1 MNFKPSTY
9 QQDIL
14 DFFLNNPQ
22 SNMLVNALAGSG
34 KSTTACMLSE
44 YSKTSDLY
52 IAFNASVVEEFKK
65 KIKNPKTKVMTM
77 HSLAYSIM
85 LYNVE
90 QESKDSGE
98 KPKGF
103 GSQRSKRTVSLDN
116 FKPHKILDEEI
127 TKRYGRYIEFA
138 KRVFLKDNYIK
149 LYNLCRLTLT
159 DMSSN
164 KDVSRLIDD
173 HALFLYYGD
182 EGYSAPDISE
192 ITSTLKILDT
202 KSRQQ
207 FETQGVIDFTDMLW
221 ITFNKLKYDNW
232 EVPYWDLYTNIY
244 VDECQDFS
252 NIQLNFLKFIKRPKG
267 RYIFIGDY
275 HQCQPAGTKI
285 SLIDGQTKNIEDL
298 EYGDRIIEYATAR
311 GDFMVSERYGRGP
324 TGLRT
329 DNSFRPAPEKN
340 SGEFKG
346 VSSKGNPKVFYEIID
361 KQRFFTDHLI
371 TIETEDG
378 KKSSYTTNHN
388 CLVKFNREKTKDS
401 VCLYL
406 MERYDGIFRIGIVH
420 TYASQT
426 SLGIKNRA
434 RSEGFDRCW
443 ILNIYD
449 TQKDAWVAEQTY
461 SLKYQ
466 IPQIIFQ
473 LDKISYNENDIEKI
487 YSATGNIRAHA
498 VALLN
503 EFGRD
508 INYPLWT
515 RENLNS
521 HTARDHCFITQA
533 CNIIPNYMDALVFNR
548 KENLKL
554 RKNKNCGHYI
564 GIYSQI
570 TKVEHSYGFFP
581 VYGIT
586 TSVYHT
592 YVADGIATHNSIYN
606 FAGANAQAFNQIPKM
621 FAPVKTFDLPI
632 CYRCA
637 KSHLSRVNR
646 EYGIPI
652 LPCDDA
658 PMGFVKTIDKS
669 KISEYAKAGDMV
681 ISRKNKWVAEVVLD
695 LARNG
700 TPIFIEDKEMVGA
713 IKRQILSSKC
723 TSVGTLE
730 KFLQKVISNYNKKLF
745 EIVSKNAR
753 EGGHEEEHLEAVAEA
768 NSKIDNT
775 SFLLEILEGYLE
787 NHASSDSVSKFS
799 NFIDKLL
806 NTTPSPNC
814 VRLCSI
820 HKAKG
825 LEATNVFV
833 LNEAKINYDFRN
845 SKEQNIQEK
854 NLSYIATTRAKEGL
868 YLVKEPSKTTTTR
881 NTDYL
886 LSDNYL
892 LPDNDVLKKR
902 EQDFKKAIVRE
913 TMSCF

>member
-1 MNFKPSTY
+1 MGFKPSTY

-44 YSKTSDLY
+44 HSKTSDLY

-103 GSQRSKRTVSLDN
+103 GSQRSKRTVNLDN

-138 KRVFLKDNYIK
+138 KRGFLKDNYVN

-173 HALFLYYGD
+173 HVLFLYYGD

-207 FETQGVIDFTDMLW
+207 LETQGIIDFTDMLW

-232 EVPYWDLYTNIY
+232 EVPYWALYTNIY
-244 VDECQDFS
+244 CDEVQDFS
-252 NIQLNFLKFIKRPKG
+252 NIQLNFLKFIKRAKG
-267 RYIFIGDY
+267 RYVFIGDF
-275 HQCQPAGTKI
+275 HQA
-285 SLIDGQTKNIEDL
+285 
-298 EYGDRIIEYATAR
+298 
-311 GDFMVSERYGRGP
+311 
-324 TGLRT
+324 
-329 DNSFRPAPEKN
+329 
-340 SGEFKG
+340 
-346 VSSKGNPKVFYEIID
+346 
-361 KQRFFTDHLI
+361 
-371 TIETEDG
+371 
-378 KKSSYTTNHN
+378 
-388 CLVKFNREKTKDS
+388 
-401 VCLYL
+401 
-406 MERYDGIFRIGIVH
+406 
-420 TYASQT
+420 
-426 SLGIKNRA
+426 
-434 RSEGFDRCW
+434 
-443 ILNIYD
+443 
-449 TQKDAWVAEQTY
+449 
-461 SLKYQ
+461 
-466 IPQIIFQ
+466 
-473 LDKISYNENDIEKI
+473 
-487 YSATGNIRAHA
+487 
-498 VALLN
+498 
-503 EFGRD
+503 
-508 INYPLWT
+508 
-515 RENLNS
+515 
-521 HTARDHCFITQA
+521 
-533 CNIIPNYMDALVFNR
+533 
-548 KENLKL
+548 
-554 RKNKNCGHYI
+554 
-564 GIYSQI
+564 
-570 TKVEHSYGFFP
+570 
-581 VYGIT
+581 
-586 TSVYHT
+586 
-592 YVADGIATHNSIYN
+592 IYN

-621 FAPVKTFDLPI
+621 FAPVETFDLPI

-658 PMGFVKTIDKS
+658 PMGFVKTIDKN

-681 ISRKNKWVAEVVLD
+681 ISRKNKWIAEVVLD

-745 EIVSKNAR
+745 EIVSKNVR
-753 EGGHEEEHLEAVAEA
+753 EGGHEEERLEAVAET

-787 NHASSDSVSKFS
+787 NHTSSDSVSKFS
-799 NFIDKLL
+799 DFVDKLL
-806 NTTPSPNC
+806 NTTPSPDC

-833 LNEAKINYDFRN
+833 LNEAKINFDFRN
-845 SKEQNIQEK
+845 SKEQNVQEK

-868 YLVKEPSKTTTTR
+868 YLVKEPSKTTTTK
-881 NTDYL
+881 NTGG
-886 LSDNYL
+886 YL

-913 TMSCF
+913 IVDCF

>member
-1 MNFKPSTY
+1 MGFKPSTY

-44 YSKTSDLY
+44 HSKTSDLY

-98 KPKGF
+98 KLKGF

-138 KRVFLKDNYIK
+138 KRVFLKDNYVN

-173 HALFLYYGD
+173 HVLFLYYGD

-232 EVPYWDLYTNIY
+232 EVPYWALYTNIY
-244 VDECQDFS
+244 CDEVQDFS
-252 NIQLNFLKFIKRPKG
+252 NIQLNFLKFIKRTKG
-267 RYIFIGDY
+267 RYVFIGDF
-275 HQCQPAGTKI
+275 HQA
-285 SLIDGQTKNIEDL
+285 
-298 EYGDRIIEYATAR
+298 
-311 GDFMVSERYGRGP
+311 
-324 TGLRT
+324 
-329 DNSFRPAPEKN
+329 
-340 SGEFKG
+340 
-346 VSSKGNPKVFYEIID
+346 
-361 KQRFFTDHLI
+361 
-371 TIETEDG
+371 
-378 KKSSYTTNHN
+378 
-388 CLVKFNREKTKDS
+388 
-401 VCLYL
+401 
-406 MERYDGIFRIGIVH
+406 
-420 TYASQT
+420 
-426 SLGIKNRA
+426 
-434 RSEGFDRCW
+434 
-443 ILNIYD
+443 
-449 TQKDAWVAEQTY
+449 
-461 SLKYQ
+461 
-466 IPQIIFQ
+466 
-473 LDKISYNENDIEKI
+473 
-487 YSATGNIRAHA
+487 
-498 VALLN
+498 
-503 EFGRD
+503 
-508 INYPLWT
+508 
-515 RENLNS
+515 
-521 HTARDHCFITQA
+521 
-533 CNIIPNYMDALVFNR
+533 
-548 KENLKL
+548 
-554 RKNKNCGHYI
+554 
-564 GIYSQI
+564 
-570 TKVEHSYGFFP
+570 
-581 VYGIT
+581 
-586 TSVYHT
+586 
-592 YVADGIATHNSIYN
+592 IYN

-681 ISRKNKWVAEVVLD
+681 ISRKNKWIAEVVLD

-723 TSVGTLE
+723 TSVGTLK

-799 NFIDKLL
+799 TFIDKLL

-814 VRLCSI
+814 VRLCSV

-892 LPDNDVLKKR
+892 LPDKDVLKKSV
-902 EQDFKKAIVRE
+902 QDFKKAIVRE

>member
-44 YSKTSDLY
+44 HSKTSDLY

-138 KRVFLKDNYIK
+138 KRVFLKDNYVN

-173 HALFLYYGD
+173 HVLFLYYGD

-232 EVPYWDLYTNIY
+232 EVPYWALYTNIY
-244 VDECQDFS
+244 CDEVQDFS
-252 NIQLNFLKFIKRPKG
+252 NIQLNFLKFIKRTKG
-267 RYIFIGDY
+267 RYVFIGDF
-275 HQCQPAGTKI
+275 HQA
-285 SLIDGQTKNIEDL
+285 
-298 EYGDRIIEYATAR
+298 
-311 GDFMVSERYGRGP
+311 
-324 TGLRT
+324 
-329 DNSFRPAPEKN
+329 
-340 SGEFKG
+340 
-346 VSSKGNPKVFYEIID
+346 
-361 KQRFFTDHLI
+361 
-371 TIETEDG
+371 
-378 KKSSYTTNHN
+378 
-388 CLVKFNREKTKDS
+388 
-401 VCLYL
+401 
-406 MERYDGIFRIGIVH
+406 
-420 TYASQT
+420 
-426 SLGIKNRA
+426 
-434 RSEGFDRCW
+434 
-443 ILNIYD
+443 
-449 TQKDAWVAEQTY
+449 
-461 SLKYQ
+461 
-466 IPQIIFQ
+466 
-473 LDKISYNENDIEKI
+473 
-487 YSATGNIRAHA
+487 
-498 VALLN
+498 
-503 EFGRD
+503 
-508 INYPLWT
+508 
-515 RENLNS
+515 
-521 HTARDHCFITQA
+521 
-533 CNIIPNYMDALVFNR
+533 
-548 KENLKL
+548 
-554 RKNKNCGHYI
+554 
-564 GIYSQI
+564 
-570 TKVEHSYGFFP
+570 
-581 VYGIT
+581 
-586 TSVYHT
+586 
-592 YVADGIATHNSIYN
+592 IYN

-621 FAPVKTFDLPI
+621 FAPVETFDLPI

-658 PMGFVKTIDKS
+658 PLGFVKTIDKN

-681 ISRKNKWVAEVVLD
+681 ISRKNKWIAEVVLD

-745 EIVSKNAR
+745 EIVSKNVR
-753 EGGHEEEHLEAVAEA
+753 EGGHEEEHLEAVTET

-787 NHASSDSVSKFS
+787 HHASSDSVSKFS

-833 LNEAKINYDFRN
+833 LDEAKINYDFRN

-868 YLVKEPSKTTTTR
+868 YLVKEPSKTITTR

-913 TMSCF
+913 TMGCF

>member
-1 MNFKPSTY
+1 MGFKPSTY
-9 QQDIL
+9 QQNIL

-44 YSKTSDLY
+44 HSKTSDLY

-90 QESKDSGE
+90 QESKDSEE

-138 KRVFLKDNYIK
+138 KRGFLKDNYVN

-173 HALFLYYGD
+173 HVLFLYYGD

-207 FETQGVIDFTDMLW
+207 FETQGIIDFTDMLW

-232 EVPYWDLYTNIY
+232 EVPYWALYTNIY
-244 VDECQDFS
+244 CDEVQDFS
-252 NIQLNFLKFIKRPKG
+252 NIQLNFLKFIKRAKG
-267 RYIFIGDY
+267 RYVFIGDF
-275 HQCQPAGTKI
+275 HQA
-285 SLIDGQTKNIEDL
+285 
-298 EYGDRIIEYATAR
+298 
-311 GDFMVSERYGRGP
+311 
-324 TGLRT
+324 
-329 DNSFRPAPEKN
+329 
-340 SGEFKG
+340 
-346 VSSKGNPKVFYEIID
+346 
-361 KQRFFTDHLI
+361 
-371 TIETEDG
+371 
-378 KKSSYTTNHN
+378 
-388 CLVKFNREKTKDS
+388 
-401 VCLYL
+401 
-406 MERYDGIFRIGIVH
+406 
-420 TYASQT
+420 
-426 SLGIKNRA
+426 
-434 RSEGFDRCW
+434 
-443 ILNIYD
+443 
-449 TQKDAWVAEQTY
+449 
-461 SLKYQ
+461 
-466 IPQIIFQ
+466 
-473 LDKISYNENDIEKI
+473 
-487 YSATGNIRAHA
+487 
-498 VALLN
+498 
-503 EFGRD
+503 
-508 INYPLWT
+508 
-515 RENLNS
+515 
-521 HTARDHCFITQA
+521 
-533 CNIIPNYMDALVFNR
+533 
-548 KENLKL
+548 
-554 RKNKNCGHYI
+554 
-564 GIYSQI
+564 
-570 TKVEHSYGFFP
+570 
-581 VYGIT
+581 
-586 TSVYHT
+586 
-592 YVADGIATHNSIYN
+592 IYN

-621 FAPVKTFDLPI
+621 FAPVETFDLPI

-658 PMGFVKTIDKS
+658 PLGFVKTIDKN

-681 ISRKNKWVAEVVLD
+681 ISRKNKWIAEVVLD

-745 EIVSKNAR
+745 EIVSKNVR
-753 EGGHEEEHLEAVAEA
+753 EGGHEEERLEAVAET

-787 NHASSDSVSKFS
+787 NHTSSDSVSKFS
-799 NFIDKLL
+799 DFVDKLL
-806 NTTPSPNC
+806 NTTPSPDC

-833 LNEAKINYDFRN
+833 LNEAKINFDFRN
-845 SKEQNIQEK
+845 SKEQNVQEK

-868 YLVKEPSKTTTTR
+868 YLVKEPSKTITTR

-913 TMSCF
+913 TMGCF

>member
-1 MNFKPSTY
+1 MDFKPSTY
-9 QQDIL
+9 QRDIL

-44 YSKTSDLY
+44 HSKTSDLY

-90 QESKDSGE
+90 QESKDLGE

-138 KRVFLKDNYIK
+138 KRVFLKDNYVN

-173 HALFLYYGD
+173 HVLFLYYGD

-232 EVPYWDLYTNIY
+232 EVPYWALYTNIY
-244 VDECQDFS
+244 CDEVQDFS
-252 NIQLNFLKFIKRPKG
+252 NIQLNFLKFIKRTKG
-267 RYIFIGDY
+267 RYVFIGDF
-275 HQCQPAGTKI
+275 HQA
-285 SLIDGQTKNIEDL
+285 
-298 EYGDRIIEYATAR
+298 
-311 GDFMVSERYGRGP
+311 
-324 TGLRT
+324 
-329 DNSFRPAPEKN
+329 
-340 SGEFKG
+340 
-346 VSSKGNPKVFYEIID
+346 
-361 KQRFFTDHLI
+361 
-371 TIETEDG
+371 
-378 KKSSYTTNHN
+378 
-388 CLVKFNREKTKDS
+388 
-401 VCLYL
+401 
-406 MERYDGIFRIGIVH
+406 
-420 TYASQT
+420 
-426 SLGIKNRA
+426 
-434 RSEGFDRCW
+434 
-443 ILNIYD
+443 
-449 TQKDAWVAEQTY
+449 
-461 SLKYQ
+461 
-466 IPQIIFQ
+466 
-473 LDKISYNENDIEKI
+473 
-487 YSATGNIRAHA
+487 
-498 VALLN
+498 
-503 EFGRD
+503 
-508 INYPLWT
+508 
-515 RENLNS
+515 
-521 HTARDHCFITQA
+521 
-533 CNIIPNYMDALVFNR
+533 
-548 KENLKL
+548 
-554 RKNKNCGHYI
+554 
-564 GIYSQI
+564 
-570 TKVEHSYGFFP
+570 
-581 VYGIT
+581 
-586 TSVYHT
+586 
-592 YVADGIATHNSIYN
+592 IYN

-621 FAPVKTFDLPI
+621 FAPVETFDLPI

-658 PMGFVKTIDKS
+658 PMGFVKTIDKN

-681 ISRKNKWVAEVVLD
+681 ISRKNKWIAEVVLD

-700 TPIFIEDKEMVGA
+700 TPIFIEDKDMVAA

-723 TSVGTLE
+723 ASVGTLE

-745 EIVSKNAR
+745 EIVSKNVR
-753 EGGHEEEHLEAVAEA
+753 EGGHDEERLEAVAET

-799 NFIDKLL
+799 TFIDKLL

-868 YLVKEPSKTTTTR
+868 YLVKEPSKTITTR
-881 NTDYL
+881 KTDYL

-913 TMSCF
+913 IMSCF

>member
-44 YSKTSDLY
+44 HSKTSDLY

-138 KRVFLKDNYIK
+138 KRVFLKDNYVN

-173 HALFLYYGD
+173 HVLFLYYGD

-232 EVPYWDLYTNIY
+232 EVPYWALYTNIY
-244 VDECQDFS
+244 CDEVQDFS
-252 NIQLNFLKFIKRPKG
+252 NIQLNFLKFIKRTKG
-267 RYIFIGDY
+267 RYVFIGDF
-275 HQCQPAGTKI
+275 HQA
-285 SLIDGQTKNIEDL
+285 
-298 EYGDRIIEYATAR
+298 
-311 GDFMVSERYGRGP
+311 
-324 TGLRT
+324 
-329 DNSFRPAPEKN
+329 
-340 SGEFKG
+340 
-346 VSSKGNPKVFYEIID
+346 
-361 KQRFFTDHLI
+361 
-371 TIETEDG
+371 
-378 KKSSYTTNHN
+378 
-388 CLVKFNREKTKDS
+388 
-401 VCLYL
+401 
-406 MERYDGIFRIGIVH
+406 
-420 TYASQT
+420 
-426 SLGIKNRA
+426 
-434 RSEGFDRCW
+434 
-443 ILNIYD
+443 
-449 TQKDAWVAEQTY
+449 
-461 SLKYQ
+461 
-466 IPQIIFQ
+466 
-473 LDKISYNENDIEKI
+473 
-487 YSATGNIRAHA
+487 
-498 VALLN
+498 
-503 EFGRD
+503 
-508 INYPLWT
+508 
-515 RENLNS
+515 
-521 HTARDHCFITQA
+521 
-533 CNIIPNYMDALVFNR
+533 
-548 KENLKL
+548 
-554 RKNKNCGHYI
+554 
-564 GIYSQI
+564 
-570 TKVEHSYGFFP
+570 
-581 VYGIT
+581 
-586 TSVYHT
+586 
-592 YVADGIATHNSIYN
+592 IYN

-621 FAPVKTFDLPI
+621 FAPVETFDLPI

-658 PMGFVKTIDKS
+658 PLGFVKTIDKN

-681 ISRKNKWVAEVVLD
+681 ISRKNKWIAEVVLD

-700 TPIFIEDKEMVGA
+700 TPIFIEDKEMVVA

-723 TSVGTLE
+723 TSVGALE
-730 KFLQKVISNYNKKLF
+730 KFL
-745 EIVSKNAR
+745 
-753 EGGHEEEHLEAVAEA
+753 
-768 NSKIDNT
+768 
-775 SFLLEILEGYLE
+775 
-787 NHASSDSVSKFS
+787 
-799 NFIDKLL
+799 
-806 NTTPSPNC
+806 
-814 VRLCSI
+814 
-820 HKAKG
+820 
-825 LEATNVFV
+825 
-833 LNEAKINYDFRN
+833 
-845 SKEQNIQEK
+845 
-854 NLSYIATTRAKEGL
+854 
-868 YLVKEPSKTTTTR
+868 
-881 NTDYL
+881 
-886 LSDNYL
+886 
-892 LPDNDVLKKR
+892 
-902 EQDFKKAIVRE
+902 
-913 TMSCF
+913 

>member
-1 MNFKPSTY
+1 MDFKPSTY

-44 YSKTSDLY
+44 HSKTSDLY

-138 KRVFLKDNYIK
+138 KRVFLKDNYVN

-164 KDVSRLIDD
+164 KDVSRLIND
-173 HALFLYYGD
+173 HVLFLYYGD

-202 KSRQQ
+202 KSKQQ

-232 EVPYWDLYTNIY
+232 EVPYWALYTNIY
-244 VDECQDFS
+244 CDEVQDFS
-252 NIQLNFLKFIKRPKG
+252 NIQLNFLKFIKRTKG
-267 RYIFIGDY
+267 RYVFIGDF
-275 HQCQPAGTKI
+275 HQA
-285 SLIDGQTKNIEDL
+285 
-298 EYGDRIIEYATAR
+298 
-311 GDFMVSERYGRGP
+311 
-324 TGLRT
+324 
-329 DNSFRPAPEKN
+329 
-340 SGEFKG
+340 
-346 VSSKGNPKVFYEIID
+346 
-361 KQRFFTDHLI
+361 
-371 TIETEDG
+371 
-378 KKSSYTTNHN
+378 
-388 CLVKFNREKTKDS
+388 
-401 VCLYL
+401 
-406 MERYDGIFRIGIVH
+406 
-420 TYASQT
+420 
-426 SLGIKNRA
+426 
-434 RSEGFDRCW
+434 
-443 ILNIYD
+443 
-449 TQKDAWVAEQTY
+449 
-461 SLKYQ
+461 
-466 IPQIIFQ
+466 
-473 LDKISYNENDIEKI
+473 
-487 YSATGNIRAHA
+487 
-498 VALLN
+498 
-503 EFGRD
+503 
-508 INYPLWT
+508 
-515 RENLNS
+515 
-521 HTARDHCFITQA
+521 
-533 CNIIPNYMDALVFNR
+533 
-548 KENLKL
+548 
-554 RKNKNCGHYI
+554 
-564 GIYSQI
+564 
-570 TKVEHSYGFFP
+570 
-581 VYGIT
+581 
-586 TSVYHT
+586 
-592 YVADGIATHNSIYN
+592 IYN

-681 ISRKNKWVAEVVLD
+681 ISRKNKWIAEVVLD

-799 NFIDKLL
+799 TFIDKLL

-913 TMSCF
+913 IMSCF

>member
-1 MNFKPSTY
+1 MDFKPSTY

-44 YSKTSDLY
+44 HSKTSDLY

-138 KRVFLKDNYIK
+138 KRVFLKDNYVN

-164 KDVSRLIDD
+164 KDVSRLIND
-173 HALFLYYGD
+173 HVLFLYYGD

-202 KSRQQ
+202 KSKQQ

-232 EVPYWDLYTNIY
+232 EVPYWALYTNIY
-244 VDECQDFS
+244 CDEVQDFS
-252 NIQLNFLKFIKRPKG
+252 NIQLNFLKFIKRTKG
-267 RYIFIGDY
+267 RYVFIGDF
-275 HQCQPAGTKI
+275 HQA
-285 SLIDGQTKNIEDL
+285 
-298 EYGDRIIEYATAR
+298 
-311 GDFMVSERYGRGP
+311 
-324 TGLRT
+324 
-329 DNSFRPAPEKN
+329 
-340 SGEFKG
+340 
-346 VSSKGNPKVFYEIID
+346 
-361 KQRFFTDHLI
+361 
-371 TIETEDG
+371 
-378 KKSSYTTNHN
+378 
-388 CLVKFNREKTKDS
+388 
-401 VCLYL
+401 
-406 MERYDGIFRIGIVH
+406 
-420 TYASQT
+420 
-426 SLGIKNRA
+426 
-434 RSEGFDRCW
+434 
-443 ILNIYD
+443 
-449 TQKDAWVAEQTY
+449 
-461 SLKYQ
+461 
-466 IPQIIFQ
+466 
-473 LDKISYNENDIEKI
+473 
-487 YSATGNIRAHA
+487 
-498 VALLN
+498 
-503 EFGRD
+503 
-508 INYPLWT
+508 
-515 RENLNS
+515 
-521 HTARDHCFITQA
+521 
-533 CNIIPNYMDALVFNR
+533 
-548 KENLKL
+548 
-554 RKNKNCGHYI
+554 
-564 GIYSQI
+564 
-570 TKVEHSYGFFP
+570 
-581 VYGIT
+581 
-586 TSVYHT
+586 
-592 YVADGIATHNSIYN
+592 IYN

-621 FAPVKTFDLPI
+621 FAPVETFDLPI

-658 PMGFVKTIDKS
+658 PMGFVKTIDKN

-681 ISRKNKWVAEVVLD
+681 ISRKNKWIAEVVLD

-700 TPIFIEDKEMVGA
+700 TPIFIEDKEMVEA

-745 EIVSKNAR
+745 EIVSKNVR
-753 EGGHEEEHLEAVAEA
+753 EGGHEEEHLEAVAET

-775 SFLLEILEGYLE
+775 SFLLEILKGYLE

-892 LPDNDVLKKR
+892 LPDNDVLKKM

-913 TMSCF
+913 IMSCF

>member
-1 MNFKPSTY
+1 MDFKPSTY

-44 YSKTSDLY
+44 HSKTSDLY

-138 KRVFLKDNYIK
+138 KRVFLKDNYVN

-164 KDVSRLIDD
+164 KDVSRLIND
-173 HALFLYYGD
+173 HVLFLYYGD

-202 KSRQQ
+202 KSKQQ

-232 EVPYWDLYTNIY
+232 EVPYWALYTNIY
-244 VDECQDFS
+244 CDEVQDFS
-252 NIQLNFLKFIKRPKG
+252 NIQLNFLKFIKRTKG
-267 RYIFIGDY
+267 RYVFIGDF
-275 HQCQPAGTKI
+275 HQA
-285 SLIDGQTKNIEDL
+285 
-298 EYGDRIIEYATAR
+298 
-311 GDFMVSERYGRGP
+311 
-324 TGLRT
+324 
-329 DNSFRPAPEKN
+329 
-340 SGEFKG
+340 
-346 VSSKGNPKVFYEIID
+346 
-361 KQRFFTDHLI
+361 
-371 TIETEDG
+371 
-378 KKSSYTTNHN
+378 
-388 CLVKFNREKTKDS
+388 
-401 VCLYL
+401 
-406 MERYDGIFRIGIVH
+406 
-420 TYASQT
+420 
-426 SLGIKNRA
+426 
-434 RSEGFDRCW
+434 
-443 ILNIYD
+443 
-449 TQKDAWVAEQTY
+449 
-461 SLKYQ
+461 
-466 IPQIIFQ
+466 
-473 LDKISYNENDIEKI
+473 
-487 YSATGNIRAHA
+487 
-498 VALLN
+498 
-503 EFGRD
+503 
-508 INYPLWT
+508 
-515 RENLNS
+515 
-521 HTARDHCFITQA
+521 
-533 CNIIPNYMDALVFNR
+533 
-548 KENLKL
+548 
-554 RKNKNCGHYI
+554 
-564 GIYSQI
+564 
-570 TKVEHSYGFFP
+570 
-581 VYGIT
+581 
-586 TSVYHT
+586 
-592 YVADGIATHNSIYN
+592 IYN

-621 FAPVKTFDLPI
+621 FAPVETFDLPI

-652 LPCDDA
+652 LPCDNA
-658 PMGFVKTIDKS
+658 PMGFVKTIDKN

-681 ISRKNKWVAEVVLD
+681 ISRKNKWIAEVVLD

-700 TPIFIEDKEMVGA
+700 TPIFIEDKEMVEA

-745 EIVSKNAR
+745 EIVSKNSR
-753 EGGHEEEHLEAVAEA
+753 EGGHEEEHLEAVVEA

-892 LPDNDVLKKR
+892 LPDRDVLKKI

>member
-1 MNFKPSTY
+1 MGFKPSTY

-14 DFFLNNPQ
+14 DFFLSSPQ

-44 YSKTSDLY
+44 HSKTSDLY

-103 GSQRSKRTVSLDN
+103 GSQRSKRTVNLDN

-138 KRVFLKDNYIK
+138 KRGFLKDNYVN

-173 HALFLYYGD
+173 HVLFLYYGD
-182 EGYSAPDISE
+182 EGYSAPDINE

-232 EVPYWDLYTNIY
+232 EVPYWALYTNIY
-244 VDECQDFS
+244 CDEVQDFS
-252 NIQLNFLKFIKRPKG
+252 NIQLNFLKFIKRAKG
-267 RYIFIGDY
+267 RYVFIGDF
-275 HQCQPAGTKI
+275 HQA
-285 SLIDGQTKNIEDL
+285 
-298 EYGDRIIEYATAR
+298 
-311 GDFMVSERYGRGP
+311 
-324 TGLRT
+324 
-329 DNSFRPAPEKN
+329 
-340 SGEFKG
+340 
-346 VSSKGNPKVFYEIID
+346 
-361 KQRFFTDHLI
+361 
-371 TIETEDG
+371 
-378 KKSSYTTNHN
+378 
-388 CLVKFNREKTKDS
+388 
-401 VCLYL
+401 
-406 MERYDGIFRIGIVH
+406 
-420 TYASQT
+420 
-426 SLGIKNRA
+426 
-434 RSEGFDRCW
+434 
-443 ILNIYD
+443 
-449 TQKDAWVAEQTY
+449 
-461 SLKYQ
+461 
-466 IPQIIFQ
+466 
-473 LDKISYNENDIEKI
+473 
-487 YSATGNIRAHA
+487 
-498 VALLN
+498 
-503 EFGRD
+503 
-508 INYPLWT
+508 
-515 RENLNS
+515 
-521 HTARDHCFITQA
+521 
-533 CNIIPNYMDALVFNR
+533 
-548 KENLKL
+548 
-554 RKNKNCGHYI
+554 
-564 GIYSQI
+564 
-570 TKVEHSYGFFP
+570 
-581 VYGIT
+581 
-586 TSVYHT
+586 
-592 YVADGIATHNSIYN
+592 IYN

-621 FAPVKTFDLPI
+621 FAPVETFDLPV

-652 LPCDDA
+652 LPHDDA
-658 PMGFVKTIDKS
+658 PMGFVKTIDKN

-681 ISRKNKWVAEVVLD
+681 ISRKNKWIAEVVLD

-745 EIVSKNAR
+745 EIVSKNVR
-753 EGGHEEEHLEAVAEA
+753 EGGHEEERLEAVAET

-787 NHASSDSVSKFS
+787 NHTSSDSVSKFS
-799 NFIDKLL
+799 DFVDKLL
-806 NTTPSPNC
+806 NTTPSPDC

-833 LNEAKINYDFRN
+833 LNEAKINFDFRN
-845 SKEQNIQEK
+845 SKEQNVQEK

-881 NTDYL
+881 NTGYF

-892 LPDNDVLKKR
+892 LPDNDVLKKS
-902 EQDFKKAIVRE
+902 EQDFKEAIVRE
-913 TMSCF
+913 IFKKG

>member
-1 MNFKPSTY
+1 MDFKPSTY

-44 YSKTSDLY
+44 HSKTSDLY

-138 KRVFLKDNYIK
+138 KRVFLKDNYVN

-164 KDVSRLIDD
+164 KDVSRLIND
-173 HALFLYYGD
+173 HVLFLYYGD

-202 KSRQQ
+202 KSKQQ

-232 EVPYWDLYTNIY
+232 EVPYWALYTNIY
-244 VDECQDFS
+244 CDEVQDFS
-252 NIQLNFLKFIKRPKG
+252 NIQLNFLKFIKRTKG
-267 RYIFIGDY
+267 RYVFIGDF
-275 HQCQPAGTKI
+275 HQA
-285 SLIDGQTKNIEDL
+285 
-298 EYGDRIIEYATAR
+298 
-311 GDFMVSERYGRGP
+311 
-324 TGLRT
+324 
-329 DNSFRPAPEKN
+329 
-340 SGEFKG
+340 
-346 VSSKGNPKVFYEIID
+346 
-361 KQRFFTDHLI
+361 
-371 TIETEDG
+371 
-378 KKSSYTTNHN
+378 
-388 CLVKFNREKTKDS
+388 
-401 VCLYL
+401 
-406 MERYDGIFRIGIVH
+406 
-420 TYASQT
+420 
-426 SLGIKNRA
+426 
-434 RSEGFDRCW
+434 
-443 ILNIYD
+443 
-449 TQKDAWVAEQTY
+449 
-461 SLKYQ
+461 
-466 IPQIIFQ
+466 
-473 LDKISYNENDIEKI
+473 
-487 YSATGNIRAHA
+487 
-498 VALLN
+498 
-503 EFGRD
+503 
-508 INYPLWT
+508 
-515 RENLNS
+515 
-521 HTARDHCFITQA
+521 
-533 CNIIPNYMDALVFNR
+533 
-548 KENLKL
+548 
-554 RKNKNCGHYI
+554 
-564 GIYSQI
+564 
-570 TKVEHSYGFFP
+570 
-581 VYGIT
+581 
-586 TSVYHT
+586 
-592 YVADGIATHNSIYN
+592 IYN

-621 FAPVKTFDLPI
+621 FAPVETFDLPI

-652 LPCDDA
+652 LPCDNA
-658 PMGFVKTIDKS
+658 PMGFVKTIDKN

-681 ISRKNKWVAEVVLD
+681 ISRKNKWIAEVVLD

-700 TPIFIEDKEMVGA
+700 TPIFIEDKEMVEA

-745 EIVSKNAR
+745 EIVSKNVR
-753 EGGHEEEHLEAVAEA
+753 EGGHEKERLEAVAET

-787 NHASSDSVSKFS
+787 NHSSSDSVSKFS

-886 LSDNYL
+886 LSDNCL
-892 LPDNDVLKKR
+892 LPDNDVLKKM

>member
-44 YSKTSDLY
+44 HSKTSDLY

-138 KRVFLKDNYIK
+138 KRVFLKDNYIN

-232 EVPYWDLYTNIY
+232 EVPYWALYTNIY
-244 VDECQDFS
+244 CDEVQDFS
-252 NIQLNFLKFIKRPKG
+252 NIQLNFLKFIKRTKG
-267 RYIFIGDY
+267 RYVFIGDF
-275 HQCQPAGTKI
+275 HQA
-285 SLIDGQTKNIEDL
+285 
-298 EYGDRIIEYATAR
+298 
-311 GDFMVSERYGRGP
+311 
-324 TGLRT
+324 
-329 DNSFRPAPEKN
+329 
-340 SGEFKG
+340 
-346 VSSKGNPKVFYEIID
+346 
-361 KQRFFTDHLI
+361 
-371 TIETEDG
+371 
-378 KKSSYTTNHN
+378 
-388 CLVKFNREKTKDS
+388 
-401 VCLYL
+401 
-406 MERYDGIFRIGIVH
+406 
-420 TYASQT
+420 
-426 SLGIKNRA
+426 
-434 RSEGFDRCW
+434 
-443 ILNIYD
+443 
-449 TQKDAWVAEQTY
+449 
-461 SLKYQ
+461 
-466 IPQIIFQ
+466 
-473 LDKISYNENDIEKI
+473 
-487 YSATGNIRAHA
+487 
-498 VALLN
+498 
-503 EFGRD
+503 
-508 INYPLWT
+508 
-515 RENLNS
+515 
-521 HTARDHCFITQA
+521 
-533 CNIIPNYMDALVFNR
+533 
-548 KENLKL
+548 
-554 RKNKNCGHYI
+554 
-564 GIYSQI
+564 
-570 TKVEHSYGFFP
+570 
-581 VYGIT
+581 
-586 TSVYHT
+586 
-592 YVADGIATHNSIYN
+592 IYN

-621 FAPVKTFDLPI
+621 FAPVETFDLPI

-658 PMGFVKTIDKS
+658 PMGFVKTIDKN

>member
-1 MNFKPSTY
+1 MDFKPSTY
-9 QQDIL
+9 QQNIL

-44 YSKTSDLY
+44 HSKTSDLY

-138 KRVFLKDNYIK
+138 KRVFLKDNYVN

-164 KDVSRLIDD
+164 KDVSRLIND
-173 HALFLYYGD
+173 HVLFLYYGD

-202 KSRQQ
+202 KSKQQ

-232 EVPYWDLYTNIY
+232 EVPYWALYTNIY
-244 VDECQDFS
+244 CDEVQDFS
-252 NIQLNFLKFIKRPKG
+252 NIQLNFLKFIKRTKG
-267 RYIFIGDY
+267 RYVFIGDF
-275 HQCQPAGTKI
+275 HQA
-285 SLIDGQTKNIEDL
+285 
-298 EYGDRIIEYATAR
+298 
-311 GDFMVSERYGRGP
+311 
-324 TGLRT
+324 
-329 DNSFRPAPEKN
+329 
-340 SGEFKG
+340 
-346 VSSKGNPKVFYEIID
+346 
-361 KQRFFTDHLI
+361 
-371 TIETEDG
+371 
-378 KKSSYTTNHN
+378 
-388 CLVKFNREKTKDS
+388 
-401 VCLYL
+401 
-406 MERYDGIFRIGIVH
+406 
-420 TYASQT
+420 
-426 SLGIKNRA
+426 
-434 RSEGFDRCW
+434 
-443 ILNIYD
+443 
-449 TQKDAWVAEQTY
+449 
-461 SLKYQ
+461 
-466 IPQIIFQ
+466 
-473 LDKISYNENDIEKI
+473 
-487 YSATGNIRAHA
+487 
-498 VALLN
+498 
-503 EFGRD
+503 
-508 INYPLWT
+508 
-515 RENLNS
+515 
-521 HTARDHCFITQA
+521 
-533 CNIIPNYMDALVFNR
+533 
-548 KENLKL
+548 
-554 RKNKNCGHYI
+554 
-564 GIYSQI
+564 
-570 TKVEHSYGFFP
+570 
-581 VYGIT
+581 
-586 TSVYHT
+586 
-592 YVADGIATHNSIYN
+592 IYN

-621 FAPVKTFDLPI
+621 FAPVETFDLPI

-658 PMGFVKTIDKS
+658 PMGFVKTIDKN

-681 ISRKNKWVAEVVLD
+681 ISRKNKWIAEVVLD

-892 LPDNDVLKKR
+892 LPDNEVLKKR
-902 EQDFKKAIVRE
+902 EQDFKKAVVRE

>member
-1 MNFKPSTY
+1 MNFKPSPY

-44 YSKTSDLY
+44 HSKTSDLY

-90 QESKDSGE
+90 QESKNSGE

-138 KRVFLKDNYIK
+138 KRVFLKDNYVN

-173 HALFLYYGD
+173 HVLFLYYGD

-232 EVPYWDLYTNIY
+232 EVPYWALYTNIY
-244 VDECQDFS
+244 CDEVQDFS
-252 NIQLNFLKFIKRPKG
+252 NIQLNFLKFIKRTKG
-267 RYIFIGDY
+267 RYVFIGDF
-275 HQCQPAGTKI
+275 HQA
-285 SLIDGQTKNIEDL
+285 
-298 EYGDRIIEYATAR
+298 
-311 GDFMVSERYGRGP
+311 
-324 TGLRT
+324 
-329 DNSFRPAPEKN
+329 
-340 SGEFKG
+340 
-346 VSSKGNPKVFYEIID
+346 
-361 KQRFFTDHLI
+361 
-371 TIETEDG
+371 
-378 KKSSYTTNHN
+378 
-388 CLVKFNREKTKDS
+388 
-401 VCLYL
+401 
-406 MERYDGIFRIGIVH
+406 
-420 TYASQT
+420 
-426 SLGIKNRA
+426 
-434 RSEGFDRCW
+434 
-443 ILNIYD
+443 
-449 TQKDAWVAEQTY
+449 
-461 SLKYQ
+461 
-466 IPQIIFQ
+466 
-473 LDKISYNENDIEKI
+473 
-487 YSATGNIRAHA
+487 
-498 VALLN
+498 
-503 EFGRD
+503 
-508 INYPLWT
+508 
-515 RENLNS
+515 
-521 HTARDHCFITQA
+521 
-533 CNIIPNYMDALVFNR
+533 
-548 KENLKL
+548 
-554 RKNKNCGHYI
+554 
-564 GIYSQI
+564 
-570 TKVEHSYGFFP
+570 
-581 VYGIT
+581 
-586 TSVYHT
+586 
-592 YVADGIATHNSIYN
+592 IYN

-621 FAPVKTFDLPI
+621 FAPVETFDLPI

-658 PMGFVKTIDKS
+658 PMGFVKTIDKN

-681 ISRKNKWVAEVVLD
+681 ISRKNKWIAEVVLD

-700 TPIFIEDKEMVGA
+700 TPIFIEDKEMVEA

-868 YLVKEPSKTTTTR
+868 YLVKEPSKTTITR

>member
-1 MNFKPSTY
+1 MDFKPSTY

-44 YSKTSDLY
+44 HSKTSDLY

-138 KRVFLKDNYIK
+138 KRVFLKDNYVN

-173 HALFLYYGD
+173 HVLFLYYGD

-232 EVPYWDLYTNIY
+232 EVPYWALYTNIY
-244 VDECQDFS
+244 CDEVQDFS
-252 NIQLNFLKFIKRPKG
+252 NIQLNFLKFIKRTKG
-267 RYIFIGDY
+267 RYVFIGDF
-275 HQCQPAGTKI
+275 HQA
-285 SLIDGQTKNIEDL
+285 
-298 EYGDRIIEYATAR
+298 
-311 GDFMVSERYGRGP
+311 
-324 TGLRT
+324 
-329 DNSFRPAPEKN
+329 
-340 SGEFKG
+340 
-346 VSSKGNPKVFYEIID
+346 
-361 KQRFFTDHLI
+361 
-371 TIETEDG
+371 
-378 KKSSYTTNHN
+378 
-388 CLVKFNREKTKDS
+388 
-401 VCLYL
+401 
-406 MERYDGIFRIGIVH
+406 
-420 TYASQT
+420 
-426 SLGIKNRA
+426 
-434 RSEGFDRCW
+434 
-443 ILNIYD
+443 
-449 TQKDAWVAEQTY
+449 
-461 SLKYQ
+461 
-466 IPQIIFQ
+466 
-473 LDKISYNENDIEKI
+473 
-487 YSATGNIRAHA
+487 
-498 VALLN
+498 
-503 EFGRD
+503 
-508 INYPLWT
+508 
-515 RENLNS
+515 
-521 HTARDHCFITQA
+521 
-533 CNIIPNYMDALVFNR
+533 
-548 KENLKL
+548 
-554 RKNKNCGHYI
+554 
-564 GIYSQI
+564 
-570 TKVEHSYGFFP
+570 
-581 VYGIT
+581 
-586 TSVYHT
+586 
-592 YVADGIATHNSIYN
+592 IYN

-621 FAPVKTFDLPI
+621 FAPVETFDLPI

-658 PMGFVKTIDKS
+658 PMGFVKTIDKN

-681 ISRKNKWVAEVVLD
+681 ISRKNKWIAEVVLD

-700 TPIFIEDKEMVGA
+700 TPIFIEDKEMVEA

-775 SFLLEILEGYLE
+775 SFLLEILKGYLE

-892 LPDNDVLKKR
+892 LPDNDVLKKM

>member
-44 YSKTSDLY
+44 HSKTSDLY

-138 KRVFLKDNYIK
+138 KRVFLKDNYIN

-173 HALFLYYGD
+173 HVLFLYYGD

-232 EVPYWDLYTNIY
+232 EVPYWALYTNIY
-244 VDECQDFS
+244 CDEVQDFS
-252 NIQLNFLKFIKRPKG
+252 NIQLNFLKFIKRTKS
-267 RYIFIGDY
+267 RYVFIGDF
-275 HQCQPAGTKI
+275 HQA
-285 SLIDGQTKNIEDL
+285 
-298 EYGDRIIEYATAR
+298 
-311 GDFMVSERYGRGP
+311 
-324 TGLRT
+324 
-329 DNSFRPAPEKN
+329 
-340 SGEFKG
+340 
-346 VSSKGNPKVFYEIID
+346 
-361 KQRFFTDHLI
+361 
-371 TIETEDG
+371 
-378 KKSSYTTNHN
+378 
-388 CLVKFNREKTKDS
+388 
-401 VCLYL
+401 
-406 MERYDGIFRIGIVH
+406 
-420 TYASQT
+420 
-426 SLGIKNRA
+426 
-434 RSEGFDRCW
+434 
-443 ILNIYD
+443 
-449 TQKDAWVAEQTY
+449 
-461 SLKYQ
+461 
-466 IPQIIFQ
+466 
-473 LDKISYNENDIEKI
+473 
-487 YSATGNIRAHA
+487 
-498 VALLN
+498 
-503 EFGRD
+503 
-508 INYPLWT
+508 
-515 RENLNS
+515 
-521 HTARDHCFITQA
+521 
-533 CNIIPNYMDALVFNR
+533 
-548 KENLKL
+548 
-554 RKNKNCGHYI
+554 
-564 GIYSQI
+564 
-570 TKVEHSYGFFP
+570 
-581 VYGIT
+581 
-586 TSVYHT
+586 
-592 YVADGIATHNSIYN
+592 IYN

-621 FAPVKTFDLPI
+621 FAPVETFDLPI

-658 PMGFVKTIDKS
+658 PMGFVKTIDKN

-681 ISRKNKWVAEVVLD
+681 ISRKNKWIAEVVLD

-753 EGGHEEEHLEAVAEA
+753 EGGHEEERLEAVAET

>member
-44 YSKTSDLY
+44 HSKTSDLY

-103 GSQRSKRTVSLDN
+103 GSQRSKRTVNLDN

-138 KRVFLKDNYIK
+138 KRVFLKDNYVN

-173 HALFLYYGD
+173 HVLFLYYGD

-244 VDECQDFS
+244 ADEVQDFS
-252 NIQLNFLKFIKRPKG
+252 NIQLNFLKFIKRVKG
-267 RYIFIGDY
+267 RYIFIRDF
-275 HQCQPAGTKI
+275 HQA
-285 SLIDGQTKNIEDL
+285 
-298 EYGDRIIEYATAR
+298 
-311 GDFMVSERYGRGP
+311 
-324 TGLRT
+324 
-329 DNSFRPAPEKN
+329 
-340 SGEFKG
+340 
-346 VSSKGNPKVFYEIID
+346 
-361 KQRFFTDHLI
+361 
-371 TIETEDG
+371 
-378 KKSSYTTNHN
+378 
-388 CLVKFNREKTKDS
+388 
-401 VCLYL
+401 
-406 MERYDGIFRIGIVH
+406 
-420 TYASQT
+420 
-426 SLGIKNRA
+426 
-434 RSEGFDRCW
+434 
-443 ILNIYD
+443 
-449 TQKDAWVAEQTY
+449 
-461 SLKYQ
+461 
-466 IPQIIFQ
+466 
-473 LDKISYNENDIEKI
+473 
-487 YSATGNIRAHA
+487 
-498 VALLN
+498 
-503 EFGRD
+503 
-508 INYPLWT
+508 
-515 RENLNS
+515 
-521 HTARDHCFITQA
+521 
-533 CNIIPNYMDALVFNR
+533 
-548 KENLKL
+548 
-554 RKNKNCGHYI
+554 
-564 GIYSQI
+564 
-570 TKVEHSYGFFP
+570 
-581 VYGIT
+581 
-586 TSVYHT
+586 
-592 YVADGIATHNSIYN
+592 IYN
-606 FAGANAQAFNQIPKM
+606 FCGGNAQAFNQIPKM
-621 FAPVKTFDLPI
+621 FAPVETFDLPI

-652 LPCDDA
+652 LPRDDA
-658 PMGFVKTIDKS
+658 PLGFVKTIDKN

-681 ISRKNKWVAEVVLD
+681 ISRKNKWIAEVVLD

-700 TPIFIEDKEMVGA
+700 TPIFIEDKDMVAA

-745 EIVSKNAR
+745 EIVSKNVR
-753 EGGHEEEHLEAVAEA
+753 EGGHEEEHLEAVAET

-787 NHASSDSVSKFS
+787 NHSSSDSVSKFS
-799 NFIDKLL
+799 NFVDKLL

-868 YLVKEPSKTTTTR
+868 YLVKEPSKTITTR
-881 NTDYL
+881 NTDC
-886 LSDNYL
+886 YL

-913 TMSCF
+913 TIGCF

>member
-1 MNFKPSTY
+1 MGFKPSTY

-44 YSKTSDLY
+44 HSKTSDLY

-90 QESKDSGE
+90 QESKDSEE

-138 KRVFLKDNYIK
+138 KRVFLKDNYVN

-164 KDVSRLIDD
+164 KDVSRLVDD
-173 HALFLYYGD
+173 HVLFLYYGD

-232 EVPYWDLYTNIY
+232 EVPYWALYTNIY
-244 VDECQDFS
+244 CDEVQDFS
-252 NIQLNFLKFIKRPKG
+252 NIQLNFLKFIKRTKG
-267 RYIFIGDY
+267 RYVFIGDF
-275 HQCQPAGTKI
+275 HQA
-285 SLIDGQTKNIEDL
+285 
-298 EYGDRIIEYATAR
+298 
-311 GDFMVSERYGRGP
+311 
-324 TGLRT
+324 
-329 DNSFRPAPEKN
+329 
-340 SGEFKG
+340 
-346 VSSKGNPKVFYEIID
+346 
-361 KQRFFTDHLI
+361 
-371 TIETEDG
+371 
-378 KKSSYTTNHN
+378 
-388 CLVKFNREKTKDS
+388 
-401 VCLYL
+401 
-406 MERYDGIFRIGIVH
+406 
-420 TYASQT
+420 
-426 SLGIKNRA
+426 
-434 RSEGFDRCW
+434 
-443 ILNIYD
+443 
-449 TQKDAWVAEQTY
+449 
-461 SLKYQ
+461 
-466 IPQIIFQ
+466 
-473 LDKISYNENDIEKI
+473 
-487 YSATGNIRAHA
+487 
-498 VALLN
+498 
-503 EFGRD
+503 
-508 INYPLWT
+508 
-515 RENLNS
+515 
-521 HTARDHCFITQA
+521 
-533 CNIIPNYMDALVFNR
+533 
-548 KENLKL
+548 
-554 RKNKNCGHYI
+554 
-564 GIYSQI
+564 
-570 TKVEHSYGFFP
+570 
-581 VYGIT
+581 
-586 TSVYHT
+586 
-592 YVADGIATHNSIYN
+592 IYN

-621 FAPVKTFDLPI
+621 FAPVETFDLPI

-658 PMGFVKTIDKS
+658 PMGFVKTIDKN

-681 ISRKNKWVAEVVLD
+681 ISRKNKWIAEVVLD

-700 TPIFIEDKEMVGA
+700 TPIFIEDKEMVAA

-723 TSVGTLE
+723 TSVGTLK

-745 EIVSKNAR
+745 EIVSKNDR

>member
-1 MNFKPSTY
+1 MGFKPSTY

-44 YSKTSDLY
+44 HSKTSDLY

-90 QESKDSGE
+90 QESNDSGE

-103 GSQRSKRTVSLDN
+103 GSQRSKRTVNLDN

-138 KRVFLKDNYIK
+138 KRGFLKDNYVN

-173 HALFLYYGD
+173 HVLFLYYGD

-232 EVPYWDLYTNIY
+232 EVPYWALYTNIY
-244 VDECQDFS
+244 CDEVQDFS
-252 NIQLNFLKFIKRPKG
+252 NIQLNFLKFIKRAKG
-267 RYIFIGDY
+267 RYVFIGDF
-275 HQCQPAGTKI
+275 HQA
-285 SLIDGQTKNIEDL
+285 
-298 EYGDRIIEYATAR
+298 
-311 GDFMVSERYGRGP
+311 
-324 TGLRT
+324 
-329 DNSFRPAPEKN
+329 
-340 SGEFKG
+340 
-346 VSSKGNPKVFYEIID
+346 
-361 KQRFFTDHLI
+361 
-371 TIETEDG
+371 
-378 KKSSYTTNHN
+378 
-388 CLVKFNREKTKDS
+388 
-401 VCLYL
+401 
-406 MERYDGIFRIGIVH
+406 
-420 TYASQT
+420 
-426 SLGIKNRA
+426 
-434 RSEGFDRCW
+434 
-443 ILNIYD
+443 
-449 TQKDAWVAEQTY
+449 
-461 SLKYQ
+461 
-466 IPQIIFQ
+466 
-473 LDKISYNENDIEKI
+473 
-487 YSATGNIRAHA
+487 
-498 VALLN
+498 
-503 EFGRD
+503 
-508 INYPLWT
+508 
-515 RENLNS
+515 
-521 HTARDHCFITQA
+521 
-533 CNIIPNYMDALVFNR
+533 
-548 KENLKL
+548 
-554 RKNKNCGHYI
+554 
-564 GIYSQI
+564 
-570 TKVEHSYGFFP
+570 
-581 VYGIT
+581 
-586 TSVYHT
+586 
-592 YVADGIATHNSIYN
+592 IYN

-621 FAPVKTFDLPI
+621 FAPVETFDLPV

-652 LPCDDA
+652 LPRDDV
-658 PMGFVKTIDKS
+658 PMGFVKTIDKN

-681 ISRKNKWVAEVVLD
+681 ISRKNKWIAEVVLD

-745 EIVSKNAR
+745 EIVSKNVR
-753 EGGHEEEHLEAVAEA
+753 EGGHEEERLEAVAET

-787 NHASSDSVSKFS
+787 NHTSSDSVSKFS
-799 NFIDKLL
+799 DFVDKLL
-806 NTTPSPNC
+806 NTTPSPDC

-833 LNEAKINYDFRN
+833 LNEAKINFDFRN
-845 SKEQNIQEK
+845 SKEQNVQEK

-881 NTDYL
+881 NTGYL
-886 LSDNYL
+886 LSDKYL
-892 LPDNDVLKKR
+892 LPDNDVLKKS
-902 EQDFKKAIVRE
+902 EQDFKEAIVRE
-913 TMSCF
+913 IFKKG

>member
-1 MNFKPSTY
+1 MGFKPSTY

-44 YSKTSDLY
+44 HSKTSDLY

-90 QESKDSGE
+90 QESNDSGE

-103 GSQRSKRTVSLDN
+103 GSQRSKRTINLDN

-138 KRVFLKDNYIK
+138 KRGFLKDNYVN

-173 HALFLYYGD
+173 HVLFLYYGD

-232 EVPYWDLYTNIY
+232 EVPYWALYTNIY
-244 VDECQDFS
+244 CDEVQDFS
-252 NIQLNFLKFIKRPKG
+252 KG
-267 RYIFIGDY
+267 RYVFIGDF
-275 HQCQPAGTKI
+275 HQA
-285 SLIDGQTKNIEDL
+285 
-298 EYGDRIIEYATAR
+298 
-311 GDFMVSERYGRGP
+311 
-324 TGLRT
+324 
-329 DNSFRPAPEKN
+329 
-340 SGEFKG
+340 
-346 VSSKGNPKVFYEIID
+346 
-361 KQRFFTDHLI
+361 
-371 TIETEDG
+371 
-378 KKSSYTTNHN
+378 
-388 CLVKFNREKTKDS
+388 
-401 VCLYL
+401 
-406 MERYDGIFRIGIVH
+406 
-420 TYASQT
+420 
-426 SLGIKNRA
+426 
-434 RSEGFDRCW
+434 
-443 ILNIYD
+443 
-449 TQKDAWVAEQTY
+449 
-461 SLKYQ
+461 
-466 IPQIIFQ
+466 
-473 LDKISYNENDIEKI
+473 
-487 YSATGNIRAHA
+487 
-498 VALLN
+498 
-503 EFGRD
+503 
-508 INYPLWT
+508 
-515 RENLNS
+515 
-521 HTARDHCFITQA
+521 
-533 CNIIPNYMDALVFNR
+533 
-548 KENLKL
+548 
-554 RKNKNCGHYI
+554 
-564 GIYSQI
+564 
-570 TKVEHSYGFFP
+570 
-581 VYGIT
+581 
-586 TSVYHT
+586 
-592 YVADGIATHNSIYN
+592 IYN

-621 FAPVKTFDLPI
+621 FAPVETFDLPV

-652 LPCDDA
+652 LPRDDA
-658 PMGFVKTIDKS
+658 PMGFVKTIDKN

-681 ISRKNKWVAEVVLD
+681 ISRKNKWIAEVVLD

-745 EIVSKNAR
+745 EIVSKNVR
-753 EGGHEEEHLEAVAEA
+753 EGGHEEERLEAVAET

-799 NFIDKLL
+799 GFVDKLL
-806 NTTPSPNC
+806 NATPSPDC

-833 LNEAKINYDFRN
+833 LNEAKINFDFRN
-845 SKEQNIQEK
+845 SKEQNVQEK

-868 YLVKEPSKTTTTR
+868 YLVKEPSKTTTTK
-881 NTDYL
+881 NTGYL

-902 EQDFKKAIVRE
+902 EQDFKKAVVRE
-913 TMSCF
+913 ITGCF

>member
-44 YSKTSDLY
+44 HSKTSDLY

-138 KRVFLKDNYIK
+138 KRVFLKDNYIN

-173 HALFLYYGD
+173 HVLFLYYGD

-232 EVPYWDLYTNIY
+232 EVPYWALYTNIY
-244 VDECQDFS
+244 CDEVQDFS
-252 NIQLNFLKFIKRPKG
+252 NIQLNFLKFIKRTKG
-267 RYIFIGDY
+267 RYVFIGDF
-275 HQCQPAGTKI
+275 HQA
-285 SLIDGQTKNIEDL
+285 
-298 EYGDRIIEYATAR
+298 
-311 GDFMVSERYGRGP
+311 
-324 TGLRT
+324 
-329 DNSFRPAPEKN
+329 
-340 SGEFKG
+340 
-346 VSSKGNPKVFYEIID
+346 
-361 KQRFFTDHLI
+361 
-371 TIETEDG
+371 
-378 KKSSYTTNHN
+378 
-388 CLVKFNREKTKDS
+388 
-401 VCLYL
+401 
-406 MERYDGIFRIGIVH
+406 
-420 TYASQT
+420 
-426 SLGIKNRA
+426 
-434 RSEGFDRCW
+434 
-443 ILNIYD
+443 
-449 TQKDAWVAEQTY
+449 
-461 SLKYQ
+461 
-466 IPQIIFQ
+466 
-473 LDKISYNENDIEKI
+473 
-487 YSATGNIRAHA
+487 
-498 VALLN
+498 
-503 EFGRD
+503 
-508 INYPLWT
+508 
-515 RENLNS
+515 
-521 HTARDHCFITQA
+521 
-533 CNIIPNYMDALVFNR
+533 
-548 KENLKL
+548 
-554 RKNKNCGHYI
+554 
-564 GIYSQI
+564 
-570 TKVEHSYGFFP
+570 
-581 VYGIT
+581 
-586 TSVYHT
+586 
-592 YVADGIATHNSIYN
+592 IYN

-681 ISRKNKWVAEVVLD
+681 ISRKNKWIAEVVLD

-723 TSVGTLE
+723 TSVGTLK

-902 EQDFKKAIVRE
+902 EQDFKKAVVRE

>member
-44 YSKTSDLY
+44 HSKTSDLY

-138 KRVFLKDNYIK
+138 KRVFLKDNYVN

-164 KDVSRLIDD
+164 KDVSRLIND
-173 HALFLYYGD
+173 HVLFLYYGD

-202 KSRQQ
+202 KSKQQ

-232 EVPYWDLYTNIY
+232 EVPYWALYTNIY
-244 VDECQDFS
+244 CDEVQDFS
-252 NIQLNFLKFIKRPKG
+252 NIQLNFLKFIKRTKG
-267 RYIFIGDY
+267 RYVFIGDF
-275 HQCQPAGTKI
+275 HQA
-285 SLIDGQTKNIEDL
+285 
-298 EYGDRIIEYATAR
+298 
-311 GDFMVSERYGRGP
+311 
-324 TGLRT
+324 
-329 DNSFRPAPEKN
+329 
-340 SGEFKG
+340 
-346 VSSKGNPKVFYEIID
+346 
-361 KQRFFTDHLI
+361 
-371 TIETEDG
+371 
-378 KKSSYTTNHN
+378 
-388 CLVKFNREKTKDS
+388 
-401 VCLYL
+401 
-406 MERYDGIFRIGIVH
+406 
-420 TYASQT
+420 
-426 SLGIKNRA
+426 
-434 RSEGFDRCW
+434 
-443 ILNIYD
+443 
-449 TQKDAWVAEQTY
+449 
-461 SLKYQ
+461 
-466 IPQIIFQ
+466 
-473 LDKISYNENDIEKI
+473 
-487 YSATGNIRAHA
+487 
-498 VALLN
+498 
-503 EFGRD
+503 
-508 INYPLWT
+508 
-515 RENLNS
+515 
-521 HTARDHCFITQA
+521 
-533 CNIIPNYMDALVFNR
+533 
-548 KENLKL
+548 
-554 RKNKNCGHYI
+554 
-564 GIYSQI
+564 
-570 TKVEHSYGFFP
+570 
-581 VYGIT
+581 
-586 TSVYHT
+586 
-592 YVADGIATHNSIYN
+592 IYN
-606 FAGANAQAFNQIPKM
+606 FAGANSQAFNQIPKM

-681 ISRKNKWVAEVVLD
+681 ISRKNKWIAEVVLD

-913 TMSCF
+913 TIGCF

>member
-1 MNFKPSTY
+1 MDFKPSTY

-44 YSKTSDLY
+44 HSKTSDLY

-138 KRVFLKDNYIK
+138 KRVFLKDNYVN

-173 HALFLYYGD
+173 HVLFLYYGD

-232 EVPYWDLYTNIY
+232 EVPYWALYTNIY
-244 VDECQDFS
+244 CDEVQDFS
-252 NIQLNFLKFIKRPKG
+252 NIQLNFLKFIKRTKG
-267 RYIFIGDY
+267 RYVFIGDF
-275 HQCQPAGTKI
+275 HQA
-285 SLIDGQTKNIEDL
+285 
-298 EYGDRIIEYATAR
+298 
-311 GDFMVSERYGRGP
+311 
-324 TGLRT
+324 
-329 DNSFRPAPEKN
+329 
-340 SGEFKG
+340 
-346 VSSKGNPKVFYEIID
+346 
-361 KQRFFTDHLI
+361 
-371 TIETEDG
+371 
-378 KKSSYTTNHN
+378 
-388 CLVKFNREKTKDS
+388 
-401 VCLYL
+401 
-406 MERYDGIFRIGIVH
+406 
-420 TYASQT
+420 
-426 SLGIKNRA
+426 
-434 RSEGFDRCW
+434 
-443 ILNIYD
+443 
-449 TQKDAWVAEQTY
+449 
-461 SLKYQ
+461 
-466 IPQIIFQ
+466 
-473 LDKISYNENDIEKI
+473 
-487 YSATGNIRAHA
+487 
-498 VALLN
+498 
-503 EFGRD
+503 
-508 INYPLWT
+508 
-515 RENLNS
+515 
-521 HTARDHCFITQA
+521 
-533 CNIIPNYMDALVFNR
+533 
-548 KENLKL
+548 
-554 RKNKNCGHYI
+554 
-564 GIYSQI
+564 
-570 TKVEHSYGFFP
+570 
-581 VYGIT
+581 
-586 TSVYHT
+586 
-592 YVADGIATHNSIYN
+592 IYN

-621 FAPVKTFDLPI
+621 FAPVETFDLPI

-658 PMGFVKTIDKS
+658 PMGFVKTIDKN

-681 ISRKNKWVAEVVLD
+681 ISRKNKWIAEVVLD

-700 TPIFIEDKEMVGA
+700 TPIFIEDKEMVEA

-892 LPDNDVLKKR
+892 LPDNDVLKKM

>member
-1 MNFKPSTY
+1 MDFKPSTY

-44 YSKTSDLY
+44 HSKTSDLY

-138 KRVFLKDNYIK
+138 KRVFLKDNYVN

-164 KDVSRLIDD
+164 KDVSRLIND
-173 HALFLYYGD
+173 HVLFVYYGD

-202 KSRQQ
+202 KSKQQ

-232 EVPYWDLYTNIY
+232 EVPYWALYTNIY
-244 VDECQDFS
+244 CDEVQDFS
-252 NIQLNFLKFIKRPKG
+252 NIQLNFLKFIKRTKG
-267 RYIFIGDY
+267 RYVFIGDF
-275 HQCQPAGTKI
+275 HQA
-285 SLIDGQTKNIEDL
+285 
-298 EYGDRIIEYATAR
+298 
-311 GDFMVSERYGRGP
+311 
-324 TGLRT
+324 
-329 DNSFRPAPEKN
+329 
-340 SGEFKG
+340 
-346 VSSKGNPKVFYEIID
+346 
-361 KQRFFTDHLI
+361 
-371 TIETEDG
+371 
-378 KKSSYTTNHN
+378 
-388 CLVKFNREKTKDS
+388 
-401 VCLYL
+401 
-406 MERYDGIFRIGIVH
+406 
-420 TYASQT
+420 
-426 SLGIKNRA
+426 
-434 RSEGFDRCW
+434 
-443 ILNIYD
+443 
-449 TQKDAWVAEQTY
+449 
-461 SLKYQ
+461 
-466 IPQIIFQ
+466 
-473 LDKISYNENDIEKI
+473 
-487 YSATGNIRAHA
+487 
-498 VALLN
+498 
-503 EFGRD
+503 
-508 INYPLWT
+508 
-515 RENLNS
+515 
-521 HTARDHCFITQA
+521 
-533 CNIIPNYMDALVFNR
+533 
-548 KENLKL
+548 
-554 RKNKNCGHYI
+554 
-564 GIYSQI
+564 
-570 TKVEHSYGFFP
+570 
-581 VYGIT
+581 
-586 TSVYHT
+586 
-592 YVADGIATHNSIYN
+592 IYN

-621 FAPVKTFDLPI
+621 FAPVETFDLPI

-658 PMGFVKTIDKS
+658 PMGFVKTIDKN

-681 ISRKNKWVAEVVLD
+681 ISRKNKWIAEVVLD

>member
-44 YSKTSDLY
+44 HSKTSDLY

-138 KRVFLKDNYIK
+138 KRVFLKDNYVN

-173 HALFLYYGD
+173 HVLFLYYGD

-207 FETQGVIDFTDMLW
+207 FETQGIIDFTDMLW

-232 EVPYWDLYTNIY
+232 EVPYWALYTNIY

-252 NIQLNFLKFIKRPKG
+252 NIQLNFLKFIRRAKG
-267 RYIFIGDY
+267 RYIFIRDF
-275 HQCQPAGTKI
+275 HQA
-285 SLIDGQTKNIEDL
+285 
-298 EYGDRIIEYATAR
+298 
-311 GDFMVSERYGRGP
+311 
-324 TGLRT
+324 
-329 DNSFRPAPEKN
+329 
-340 SGEFKG
+340 
-346 VSSKGNPKVFYEIID
+346 
-361 KQRFFTDHLI
+361 
-371 TIETEDG
+371 
-378 KKSSYTTNHN
+378 
-388 CLVKFNREKTKDS
+388 
-401 VCLYL
+401 
-406 MERYDGIFRIGIVH
+406 
-420 TYASQT
+420 
-426 SLGIKNRA
+426 
-434 RSEGFDRCW
+434 
-443 ILNIYD
+443 
-449 TQKDAWVAEQTY
+449 
-461 SLKYQ
+461 
-466 IPQIIFQ
+466 
-473 LDKISYNENDIEKI
+473 
-487 YSATGNIRAHA
+487 
-498 VALLN
+498 
-503 EFGRD
+503 
-508 INYPLWT
+508 
-515 RENLNS
+515 
-521 HTARDHCFITQA
+521 
-533 CNIIPNYMDALVFNR
+533 
-548 KENLKL
+548 
-554 RKNKNCGHYI
+554 
-564 GIYSQI
+564 
-570 TKVEHSYGFFP
+570 
-581 VYGIT
+581 
-586 TSVYHT
+586 
-592 YVADGIATHNSIYN
+592 IYN
-606 FAGANAQAFNQIPKM
+606 FAGSNAQAFNQIPKM
-621 FAPVKTFDLPI
+621 FAPIESFDLPI

-658 PMGFVKTIDKS
+658 PMGFVKTIDKN

-681 ISRKNKWVAEVVLD
+681 ISRKNKWIAEVVLD

-700 TPIFIEDKEMVGA
+700 TPIFIEDKEMVAA
-713 IKRQILSSKC
+713 IKRQILLSKC

-730 KFLQKVISNYNKKLF
+730 KFLRKVISNYNKKLF
-745 EIVSKNAR
+745 EIVSKNVR
-753 EGGHEEEHLEAVAEA
+753 EGGHEEERLEAVAKT

-868 YLVKEPSKTTTTR
+868 YLVKEPSKTITTR
-881 NTDYL
+881 NTGYL

>member
-1 MNFKPSTY
+1 MDFKPSTY

-44 YSKTSDLY
+44 HSKTSDLY

-138 KRVFLKDNYIK
+138 KRVFLKDNYVN

-164 KDVSRLIDD
+164 KDVSRLIND
-173 HALFLYYGD
+173 HVLFLYYGD

-202 KSRQQ
+202 KSKQQ

-232 EVPYWDLYTNIY
+232 EVPYWALYTNIY
-244 VDECQDFS
+244 CDEVQDFS
-252 NIQLNFLKFIKRPKG
+252 NIQLNFLKFIKRTKG
-267 RYIFIGDY
+267 RYVFIGDF
-275 HQCQPAGTKI
+275 HQA
-285 SLIDGQTKNIEDL
+285 
-298 EYGDRIIEYATAR
+298 
-311 GDFMVSERYGRGP
+311 
-324 TGLRT
+324 
-329 DNSFRPAPEKN
+329 
-340 SGEFKG
+340 
-346 VSSKGNPKVFYEIID
+346 
-361 KQRFFTDHLI
+361 
-371 TIETEDG
+371 
-378 KKSSYTTNHN
+378 
-388 CLVKFNREKTKDS
+388 
-401 VCLYL
+401 
-406 MERYDGIFRIGIVH
+406 
-420 TYASQT
+420 
-426 SLGIKNRA
+426 
-434 RSEGFDRCW
+434 
-443 ILNIYD
+443 
-449 TQKDAWVAEQTY
+449 
-461 SLKYQ
+461 
-466 IPQIIFQ
+466 
-473 LDKISYNENDIEKI
+473 
-487 YSATGNIRAHA
+487 
-498 VALLN
+498 
-503 EFGRD
+503 
-508 INYPLWT
+508 
-515 RENLNS
+515 
-521 HTARDHCFITQA
+521 
-533 CNIIPNYMDALVFNR
+533 
-548 KENLKL
+548 
-554 RKNKNCGHYI
+554 
-564 GIYSQI
+564 
-570 TKVEHSYGFFP
+570 
-581 VYGIT
+581 
-586 TSVYHT
+586 
-592 YVADGIATHNSIYN
+592 IYN

-658 PMGFVKTIDKS
+658 PMGFVKTIDKN

-681 ISRKNKWVAEVVLD
+681 ISRKNKWIAEVVLD

-913 TMSCF
+913 IMSCF

>member
-1 MNFKPSTY
+1 MGFKPSTY

-44 YSKTSDLY
+44 HSKTSDLY

-103 GSQRSKRTVSLDN
+103 GSQRSKRTVNLDN

-138 KRVFLKDNYIK
+138 KRVFLKDNYIN

-173 HALFLYYGD
+173 HVLFLYYGD

-232 EVPYWDLYTNIY
+232 EVPYWALYTNIY
-244 VDECQDFS
+244 CDEVQDFS
-252 NIQLNFLKFIKRPKG
+252 NIQLNFLKFIKRTKG
-267 RYIFIGDY
+267 RYVFIGDF
-275 HQCQPAGTKI
+275 HQA
-285 SLIDGQTKNIEDL
+285 
-298 EYGDRIIEYATAR
+298 
-311 GDFMVSERYGRGP
+311 
-324 TGLRT
+324 
-329 DNSFRPAPEKN
+329 
-340 SGEFKG
+340 
-346 VSSKGNPKVFYEIID
+346 
-361 KQRFFTDHLI
+361 
-371 TIETEDG
+371 
-378 KKSSYTTNHN
+378 
-388 CLVKFNREKTKDS
+388 
-401 VCLYL
+401 
-406 MERYDGIFRIGIVH
+406 
-420 TYASQT
+420 
-426 SLGIKNRA
+426 
-434 RSEGFDRCW
+434 
-443 ILNIYD
+443 
-449 TQKDAWVAEQTY
+449 
-461 SLKYQ
+461 
-466 IPQIIFQ
+466 
-473 LDKISYNENDIEKI
+473 
-487 YSATGNIRAHA
+487 
-498 VALLN
+498 
-503 EFGRD
+503 
-508 INYPLWT
+508 
-515 RENLNS
+515 
-521 HTARDHCFITQA
+521 
-533 CNIIPNYMDALVFNR
+533 
-548 KENLKL
+548 
-554 RKNKNCGHYI
+554 
-564 GIYSQI
+564 
-570 TKVEHSYGFFP
+570 
-581 VYGIT
+581 
-586 TSVYHT
+586 
-592 YVADGIATHNSIYN
+592 IYN

-681 ISRKNKWVAEVVLD
+681 ISRKNKWIAEVVLD

-745 EIVSKNAR
+745 EIVSKNSR

-892 LPDNDVLKKR
+892 LPDRDVLKKR

>member
-1 MNFKPSTY
+1 MDFKPSTY

-44 YSKTSDLY
+44 HSKTSDLY

-138 KRVFLKDNYIK
+138 KRVFLKDNYVN

-164 KDVSRLIDD
+164 KDVSRLIND
-173 HALFLYYGD
+173 HVLFLYYGD

-202 KSRQQ
+202 KSKQQ

-232 EVPYWDLYTNIY
+232 EVPYWALYTNIY
-244 VDECQDFS
+244 CDEVQDFS
-252 NIQLNFLKFIKRPKG
+252 NIQLNFLKFIKRTKG
-267 RYIFIGDY
+267 RYVFIGDF
-275 HQCQPAGTKI
+275 HQA
-285 SLIDGQTKNIEDL
+285 
-298 EYGDRIIEYATAR
+298 
-311 GDFMVSERYGRGP
+311 
-324 TGLRT
+324 
-329 DNSFRPAPEKN
+329 
-340 SGEFKG
+340 
-346 VSSKGNPKVFYEIID
+346 
-361 KQRFFTDHLI
+361 
-371 TIETEDG
+371 
-378 KKSSYTTNHN
+378 
-388 CLVKFNREKTKDS
+388 
-401 VCLYL
+401 
-406 MERYDGIFRIGIVH
+406 
-420 TYASQT
+420 
-426 SLGIKNRA
+426 
-434 RSEGFDRCW
+434 
-443 ILNIYD
+443 
-449 TQKDAWVAEQTY
+449 
-461 SLKYQ
+461 
-466 IPQIIFQ
+466 
-473 LDKISYNENDIEKI
+473 
-487 YSATGNIRAHA
+487 
-498 VALLN
+498 
-503 EFGRD
+503 
-508 INYPLWT
+508 
-515 RENLNS
+515 
-521 HTARDHCFITQA
+521 
-533 CNIIPNYMDALVFNR
+533 
-548 KENLKL
+548 
-554 RKNKNCGHYI
+554 
-564 GIYSQI
+564 
-570 TKVEHSYGFFP
+570 
-581 VYGIT
+581 
-586 TSVYHT
+586 
-592 YVADGIATHNSIYN
+592 IYN

-621 FAPVKTFDLPI
+621 FAPVETFDLPI

-652 LPCDDA
+652 LPCDNA
-658 PMGFVKTIDKS
+658 PMGFVKTIDKN

-681 ISRKNKWVAEVVLD
+681 ISRKNKWIAEVVLD

-700 TPIFIEDKEMVGA
+700 TPIFIEDKEMVEA

-775 SFLLEILEGYLE
+775 SFLLEILKSYLE

-868 YLVKEPSKTTTTR
+868 YLVKEPAKTSTTK
-881 NTDYL
+881 NTDYP

-902 EQDFKKAIVRE
+902 EQDFKKAIVRD

>member
-44 YSKTSDLY
+44 HSKTSDLY

-138 KRVFLKDNYIK
+138 KRVFLKDNYVN

-173 HALFLYYGD
+173 HVLFLYYGD

-232 EVPYWDLYTNIY
+232 EVPYWALYTNIY
-244 VDECQDFS
+244 CDEVQDFS
-252 NIQLNFLKFIKRPKG
+252 NIQLNFLKFIKRTKG
-267 RYIFIGDY
+267 RYVFIGDF
-275 HQCQPAGTKI
+275 HQA
-285 SLIDGQTKNIEDL
+285 
-298 EYGDRIIEYATAR
+298 
-311 GDFMVSERYGRGP
+311 
-324 TGLRT
+324 
-329 DNSFRPAPEKN
+329 
-340 SGEFKG
+340 
-346 VSSKGNPKVFYEIID
+346 
-361 KQRFFTDHLI
+361 
-371 TIETEDG
+371 
-378 KKSSYTTNHN
+378 
-388 CLVKFNREKTKDS
+388 
-401 VCLYL
+401 
-406 MERYDGIFRIGIVH
+406 
-420 TYASQT
+420 
-426 SLGIKNRA
+426 
-434 RSEGFDRCW
+434 
-443 ILNIYD
+443 
-449 TQKDAWVAEQTY
+449 
-461 SLKYQ
+461 
-466 IPQIIFQ
+466 
-473 LDKISYNENDIEKI
+473 
-487 YSATGNIRAHA
+487 
-498 VALLN
+498 
-503 EFGRD
+503 
-508 INYPLWT
+508 
-515 RENLNS
+515 
-521 HTARDHCFITQA
+521 
-533 CNIIPNYMDALVFNR
+533 
-548 KENLKL
+548 
-554 RKNKNCGHYI
+554 
-564 GIYSQI
+564 
-570 TKVEHSYGFFP
+570 
-581 VYGIT
+581 
-586 TSVYHT
+586 
-592 YVADGIATHNSIYN
+592 IYN

-621 FAPVKTFDLPI
+621 FAPVETFDLPI

-658 PMGFVKTIDKS
+658 PLGFVKTIDKN

-681 ISRKNKWVAEVVLD
+681 ISRKNKWIAEVVLD

-723 TSVGTLE
+723 TSVGALK

-745 EIVSKNAR
+745 EIVSKNVR
-753 EGGHEEEHLEAVAEA
+753 EGGHEEEHLEAVTET

-787 NHASSDSVSKFS
+787 HHASSDSVSKFS

-825 LEATNVFV
+825 LEATNIFV

-868 YLVKEPSKTTTTR
+868 YLVKEPSKTVTTR
-881 NTDYL
+881 NTDC
-886 LSDNYL
+886 YL

>member
-44 YSKTSDLY
+44 HSKTSDLY

-138 KRVFLKDNYIK
+138 KRVFLKDNYVN

-173 HALFLYYGD
+173 HVLFLYYGD

-232 EVPYWDLYTNIY
+232 EVPYWALYTNIY
-244 VDECQDFS
+244 CDEVQDFS
-252 NIQLNFLKFIKRPKG
+252 NIQLNFLKFIKRTKG
-267 RYIFIGDY
+267 RYVFIGDF
-275 HQCQPAGTKI
+275 HQA
-285 SLIDGQTKNIEDL
+285 
-298 EYGDRIIEYATAR
+298 
-311 GDFMVSERYGRGP
+311 
-324 TGLRT
+324 
-329 DNSFRPAPEKN
+329 
-340 SGEFKG
+340 
-346 VSSKGNPKVFYEIID
+346 
-361 KQRFFTDHLI
+361 
-371 TIETEDG
+371 
-378 KKSSYTTNHN
+378 
-388 CLVKFNREKTKDS
+388 
-401 VCLYL
+401 
-406 MERYDGIFRIGIVH
+406 
-420 TYASQT
+420 
-426 SLGIKNRA
+426 
-434 RSEGFDRCW
+434 
-443 ILNIYD
+443 
-449 TQKDAWVAEQTY
+449 
-461 SLKYQ
+461 
-466 IPQIIFQ
+466 
-473 LDKISYNENDIEKI
+473 
-487 YSATGNIRAHA
+487 
-498 VALLN
+498 
-503 EFGRD
+503 
-508 INYPLWT
+508 
-515 RENLNS
+515 
-521 HTARDHCFITQA
+521 
-533 CNIIPNYMDALVFNR
+533 
-548 KENLKL
+548 
-554 RKNKNCGHYI
+554 
-564 GIYSQI
+564 
-570 TKVEHSYGFFP
+570 
-581 VYGIT
+581 
-586 TSVYHT
+586 
-592 YVADGIATHNSIYN
+592 IYN

-621 FAPVKTFDLPI
+621 FAPVETFDLPI

-658 PMGFVKTIDKS
+658 PLGFVKTIDKN

-681 ISRKNKWVAEVVLD
+681 ISRKNKWIAEVVLD

-745 EIVSKNAR
+745 EIVSKNVR
-753 EGGHEEEHLEAVAEA
+753 EGGHEEERLEAVAET

-787 NHASSDSVSKFS
+787 NHASSDSISKFS

-845 SKEQNIQEK
+845 SKEQNVQEK

-881 NTDYL
+881 KTDY
-886 LSDNYL
+886 YL

>member
-1 MNFKPSTY
+1 
-9 QQDIL
+9 
-14 DFFLNNPQ
+14 
-22 SNMLVNALAGSG
+22 MLVNALAGSG

-44 YSKTSDLY
+44 HSKTSDLY

-138 KRVFLKDNYIK
+138 KRVFLKDNYVN

-164 KDVSRLIDD
+164 KDVSRLIND
-173 HALFLYYGD
+173 HVLFLYYGD

-202 KSRQQ
+202 KSKQQ

-232 EVPYWDLYTNIY
+232 EVPYWALYTNIY
-244 VDECQDFS
+244 CDEVQDFS
-252 NIQLNFLKFIKRPKG
+252 NIQLNFLKFIKRTKG
-267 RYIFIGDY
+267 RYVFIGDF
-275 HQCQPAGTKI
+275 HQA
-285 SLIDGQTKNIEDL
+285 
-298 EYGDRIIEYATAR
+298 
-311 GDFMVSERYGRGP
+311 
-324 TGLRT
+324 
-329 DNSFRPAPEKN
+329 
-340 SGEFKG
+340 
-346 VSSKGNPKVFYEIID
+346 
-361 KQRFFTDHLI
+361 
-371 TIETEDG
+371 
-378 KKSSYTTNHN
+378 
-388 CLVKFNREKTKDS
+388 
-401 VCLYL
+401 
-406 MERYDGIFRIGIVH
+406 
-420 TYASQT
+420 
-426 SLGIKNRA
+426 
-434 RSEGFDRCW
+434 
-443 ILNIYD
+443 
-449 TQKDAWVAEQTY
+449 
-461 SLKYQ
+461 
-466 IPQIIFQ
+466 
-473 LDKISYNENDIEKI
+473 
-487 YSATGNIRAHA
+487 
-498 VALLN
+498 
-503 EFGRD
+503 
-508 INYPLWT
+508 
-515 RENLNS
+515 
-521 HTARDHCFITQA
+521 
-533 CNIIPNYMDALVFNR
+533 
-548 KENLKL
+548 
-554 RKNKNCGHYI
+554 
-564 GIYSQI
+564 
-570 TKVEHSYGFFP
+570 
-581 VYGIT
+581 
-586 TSVYHT
+586 
-592 YVADGIATHNSIYN
+592 IYN

-621 FAPVKTFDLPI
+621 FAPVETFDLPI

-652 LPCDDA
+652 LPCDNA
-658 PMGFVKTIDKS
+658 PMGFVKTIDKN

-681 ISRKNKWVAEVVLD
+681 ISRKNKWIAEVVLD

-700 TPIFIEDKEMVGA
+700 TPIFIEDKEMVEA

-730 KFLQKVISNYNKKLF
+730 KFLQKIISNYNKKLF

-775 SFLLEILEGYLE
+775 SFLLEILKGYLE
-787 NHASSDSVSKFS
+787 NHASSDSVSKFT

-886 LSDNYL
+886 LSDNYF

-902 EQDFKKAIVRE
+902 EQNFKKAIVRE

>member
-44 YSKTSDLY
+44 HSKTSDLY

-138 KRVFLKDNYIK
+138 KRVFLKDNYVN

-173 HALFLYYGD
+173 HVLFLYYGD

-232 EVPYWDLYTNIY
+232 EVPYWALYTNIY
-244 VDECQDFS
+244 CDEVQDFS
-252 NIQLNFLKFIKRPKG
+252 NIQLNFLKFIKRTKG
-267 RYIFIGDY
+267 RYVFIGDF
-275 HQCQPAGTKI
+275 HQA
-285 SLIDGQTKNIEDL
+285 
-298 EYGDRIIEYATAR
+298 
-311 GDFMVSERYGRGP
+311 
-324 TGLRT
+324 
-329 DNSFRPAPEKN
+329 
-340 SGEFKG
+340 
-346 VSSKGNPKVFYEIID
+346 
-361 KQRFFTDHLI
+361 
-371 TIETEDG
+371 
-378 KKSSYTTNHN
+378 
-388 CLVKFNREKTKDS
+388 
-401 VCLYL
+401 
-406 MERYDGIFRIGIVH
+406 
-420 TYASQT
+420 
-426 SLGIKNRA
+426 
-434 RSEGFDRCW
+434 
-443 ILNIYD
+443 
-449 TQKDAWVAEQTY
+449 
-461 SLKYQ
+461 
-466 IPQIIFQ
+466 
-473 LDKISYNENDIEKI
+473 
-487 YSATGNIRAHA
+487 
-498 VALLN
+498 
-503 EFGRD
+503 
-508 INYPLWT
+508 
-515 RENLNS
+515 
-521 HTARDHCFITQA
+521 
-533 CNIIPNYMDALVFNR
+533 
-548 KENLKL
+548 
-554 RKNKNCGHYI
+554 
-564 GIYSQI
+564 
-570 TKVEHSYGFFP
+570 
-581 VYGIT
+581 
-586 TSVYHT
+586 
-592 YVADGIATHNSIYN
+592 IYN

-621 FAPVKTFDLPI
+621 FAPVETFDLPI

-658 PMGFVKTIDKS
+658 PLGFVKTIDKN

-681 ISRKNKWVAEVVLD
+681 ISRKNKWIAEVVLD

-700 TPIFIEDKEMVGA
+700 TPIFIEDKEMVVA

-723 TSVGTLE
+723 TSVGTLK

-745 EIVSKNAR
+745 EIVSKNIR
-753 EGGHEEEHLEAVAEA
+753 EGGHEEEHLEAVTET

-787 NHASSDSVSKFS
+787 HHASSDSISKFS

-845 SKEQNIQEK
+845 SKEQNVQEK

-868 YLVKEPSKTTTTR
+868 YLVKEPSKTITTR
-881 NTDYL
+881 NTDC
-886 LSDNYL
+886 YL

-902 EQDFKKAIVRE
+902 EEDFKKAIVRE
-913 TMSCF
+913 TMGCF

>member
-44 YSKTSDLY
+44 HSKTSDLY
-52 IAFNASVVEEFKK
+52 IAFNARVVEEFKK

-138 KRVFLKDNYIK
+138 KRVFLKDNYVN

-173 HALFLYYGD
+173 HVLFLYYGD

-232 EVPYWDLYTNIY
+232 EVPYWALYTNIY
-244 VDECQDFS
+244 CDEVQDFS
-252 NIQLNFLKFIKRPKG
+252 NIQLNFLKFIKRTKG
-267 RYIFIGDY
+267 RYVFIGDF
-275 HQCQPAGTKI
+275 HQA
-285 SLIDGQTKNIEDL
+285 
-298 EYGDRIIEYATAR
+298 
-311 GDFMVSERYGRGP
+311 
-324 TGLRT
+324 
-329 DNSFRPAPEKN
+329 
-340 SGEFKG
+340 
-346 VSSKGNPKVFYEIID
+346 
-361 KQRFFTDHLI
+361 
-371 TIETEDG
+371 
-378 KKSSYTTNHN
+378 
-388 CLVKFNREKTKDS
+388 
-401 VCLYL
+401 
-406 MERYDGIFRIGIVH
+406 
-420 TYASQT
+420 
-426 SLGIKNRA
+426 
-434 RSEGFDRCW
+434 
-443 ILNIYD
+443 
-449 TQKDAWVAEQTY
+449 
-461 SLKYQ
+461 
-466 IPQIIFQ
+466 
-473 LDKISYNENDIEKI
+473 
-487 YSATGNIRAHA
+487 
-498 VALLN
+498 
-503 EFGRD
+503 
-508 INYPLWT
+508 
-515 RENLNS
+515 
-521 HTARDHCFITQA
+521 
-533 CNIIPNYMDALVFNR
+533 
-548 KENLKL
+548 
-554 RKNKNCGHYI
+554 
-564 GIYSQI
+564 
-570 TKVEHSYGFFP
+570 
-581 VYGIT
+581 
-586 TSVYHT
+586 
-592 YVADGIATHNSIYN
+592 IYN

-621 FAPVKTFDLPI
+621 FAPVETFDLPI

-658 PMGFVKTIDKS
+658 PMGFVKTIDKN

-681 ISRKNKWVAEVVLD
+681 ISRKNKWIAEVVLD

-700 TPIFIEDKEMVGA
+700 TPIFIEDKDMVAA

-745 EIVSKNAR
+745 EIVSKNVR
-753 EGGHEEEHLEAVAEA
+753 EGGHEEERLEAVAET

-787 NHASSDSVSKFS
+787 NHASSDSISKFS

-881 NTDYL
+881 KTDYL

>member
-44 YSKTSDLY
+44 HSKTSDLY

-138 KRVFLKDNYIK
+138 KRVFLKDNYVN

-173 HALFLYYGD
+173 HVLFLYYGD

-232 EVPYWDLYTNIY
+232 EVPYWALYTNIY
-244 VDECQDFS
+244 CDEVQDFS
-252 NIQLNFLKFIKRPKG
+252 NIQLNFLKFIKRTKG
-267 RYIFIGDY
+267 RYVFIGDF
-275 HQCQPAGTKI
+275 HQA
-285 SLIDGQTKNIEDL
+285 
-298 EYGDRIIEYATAR
+298 
-311 GDFMVSERYGRGP
+311 
-324 TGLRT
+324 
-329 DNSFRPAPEKN
+329 
-340 SGEFKG
+340 
-346 VSSKGNPKVFYEIID
+346 
-361 KQRFFTDHLI
+361 
-371 TIETEDG
+371 
-378 KKSSYTTNHN
+378 
-388 CLVKFNREKTKDS
+388 
-401 VCLYL
+401 
-406 MERYDGIFRIGIVH
+406 
-420 TYASQT
+420 
-426 SLGIKNRA
+426 
-434 RSEGFDRCW
+434 
-443 ILNIYD
+443 
-449 TQKDAWVAEQTY
+449 
-461 SLKYQ
+461 
-466 IPQIIFQ
+466 
-473 LDKISYNENDIEKI
+473 
-487 YSATGNIRAHA
+487 
-498 VALLN
+498 
-503 EFGRD
+503 
-508 INYPLWT
+508 
-515 RENLNS
+515 
-521 HTARDHCFITQA
+521 
-533 CNIIPNYMDALVFNR
+533 
-548 KENLKL
+548 
-554 RKNKNCGHYI
+554 
-564 GIYSQI
+564 
-570 TKVEHSYGFFP
+570 
-581 VYGIT
+581 
-586 TSVYHT
+586 
-592 YVADGIATHNSIYN
+592 IYN

-621 FAPVKTFDLPI
+621 FAPVETFDLPI

-658 PMGFVKTIDKS
+658 PLGFVKTIDKN

-681 ISRKNKWVAEVVLD
+681 ISRKNKWIAEVVLD

-745 EIVSKNAR
+745 EIVSKNVR
-753 EGGHEEEHLEAVAEA
+753 EGGHEEERLEAVAET

-787 NHASSDSVSKFS
+787 NHTPSDSVSKFS
-799 NFIDKLL
+799 DFVDKLL
-806 NTTPSPNC
+806 NTTPSPDC

-833 LNEAKINYDFRN
+833 LNEAKINFDFRN
-845 SKEQNIQEK
+845 SKEQNVQEK

-868 YLVKEPSKTTTTR
+868 YLVKEPSKTTTTK
-881 NTDYL
+881 NTGYL

-902 EQDFKKAIVRE
+902 EQDFKKAVVRE
-913 TMSCF
+913 ITNCF

>member
-1 MNFKPSTY
+1 
-9 QQDIL
+9 
-14 DFFLNNPQ
+14 
-22 SNMLVNALAGSG
+22 MLVNALAGSG

-44 YSKTSDLY
+44 HSKTSDLY

-103 GSQRSKRTVSLDN
+103 GSQRSKRTVNLDN

-138 KRVFLKDNYIK
+138 KRVFLKDNYVN

-173 HALFLYYGD
+173 HVLFLYYGD

-232 EVPYWDLYTNIY
+232 EVPYWALYTNIY
-244 VDECQDFS
+244 ADEVQDFS
-252 NIQLNFLKFIKRPKG
+252 NIQLNFLKFIKRVKG
-267 RYIFIGDY
+267 RYIFIRDF
-275 HQCQPAGTKI
+275 HQA
-285 SLIDGQTKNIEDL
+285 
-298 EYGDRIIEYATAR
+298 
-311 GDFMVSERYGRGP
+311 
-324 TGLRT
+324 
-329 DNSFRPAPEKN
+329 
-340 SGEFKG
+340 
-346 VSSKGNPKVFYEIID
+346 
-361 KQRFFTDHLI
+361 
-371 TIETEDG
+371 
-378 KKSSYTTNHN
+378 
-388 CLVKFNREKTKDS
+388 
-401 VCLYL
+401 
-406 MERYDGIFRIGIVH
+406 
-420 TYASQT
+420 
-426 SLGIKNRA
+426 
-434 RSEGFDRCW
+434 
-443 ILNIYD
+443 
-449 TQKDAWVAEQTY
+449 
-461 SLKYQ
+461 
-466 IPQIIFQ
+466 
-473 LDKISYNENDIEKI
+473 
-487 YSATGNIRAHA
+487 
-498 VALLN
+498 
-503 EFGRD
+503 
-508 INYPLWT
+508 
-515 RENLNS
+515 
-521 HTARDHCFITQA
+521 
-533 CNIIPNYMDALVFNR
+533 
-548 KENLKL
+548 
-554 RKNKNCGHYI
+554 
-564 GIYSQI
+564 
-570 TKVEHSYGFFP
+570 
-581 VYGIT
+581 
-586 TSVYHT
+586 
-592 YVADGIATHNSIYN
+592 IYN
-606 FAGANAQAFNQIPKM
+606 FCGGNAQAFNQIPKM
-621 FAPVKTFDLPI
+621 FAPVETFDLPI

-652 LPCDDA
+652 LPRDDA
-658 PMGFVKTIDKS
+658 PIGFVKTIDKN

-681 ISRKNKWVAEVVLD
+681 ISRKNKWIAEVVLD

-723 TSVGTLE
+723 TSVGALK

-745 EIVSKNAR
+745 EIVSKNVR
-753 EGGHEEEHLEAVAEA
+753 EGGHEEEHLEAVTET

-787 NHASSDSVSKFS
+787 HHASSDSVSKFS

-868 YLVKEPSKTTTTR
+868 YLVKEPSKTVTTR
-881 NTDYL
+881 NTDCYL
-886 LSDNYL
+886 F
-892 LPDNDVLKKR
+892 PDNDVLKKR

>member
-1 MNFKPSTY
+1 MGFKPSTY

-44 YSKTSDLY
+44 HSKTSDLY

-138 KRVFLKDNYIK
+138 KRVFLKDNYIN

-173 HALFLYYGD
+173 HVLFLYYGD

-232 EVPYWDLYTNIY
+232 EVPYWALYTNIY
-244 VDECQDFS
+244 CDEVQDFS
-252 NIQLNFLKFIKRPKG
+252 NIQLNFLKFIKRTKG
-267 RYIFIGDY
+267 RYVFIGDF
-275 HQCQPAGTKI
+275 HQA
-285 SLIDGQTKNIEDL
+285 
-298 EYGDRIIEYATAR
+298 
-311 GDFMVSERYGRGP
+311 
-324 TGLRT
+324 
-329 DNSFRPAPEKN
+329 
-340 SGEFKG
+340 
-346 VSSKGNPKVFYEIID
+346 
-361 KQRFFTDHLI
+361 
-371 TIETEDG
+371 
-378 KKSSYTTNHN
+378 
-388 CLVKFNREKTKDS
+388 
-401 VCLYL
+401 
-406 MERYDGIFRIGIVH
+406 
-420 TYASQT
+420 
-426 SLGIKNRA
+426 
-434 RSEGFDRCW
+434 
-443 ILNIYD
+443 
-449 TQKDAWVAEQTY
+449 
-461 SLKYQ
+461 
-466 IPQIIFQ
+466 
-473 LDKISYNENDIEKI
+473 
-487 YSATGNIRAHA
+487 
-498 VALLN
+498 
-503 EFGRD
+503 
-508 INYPLWT
+508 
-515 RENLNS
+515 
-521 HTARDHCFITQA
+521 
-533 CNIIPNYMDALVFNR
+533 
-548 KENLKL
+548 
-554 RKNKNCGHYI
+554 
-564 GIYSQI
+564 
-570 TKVEHSYGFFP
+570 
-581 VYGIT
+581 
-586 TSVYHT
+586 
-592 YVADGIATHNSIYN
+592 IYN

-658 PMGFVKTIDKS
+658 PMGFVKTIDKN

-681 ISRKNKWVAEVVLD
+681 ISRKNKWIAEVVLD

-799 NFIDKLL
+799 TFIDKLL

-902 EQDFKKAIVRE
+902 EQDFKKAVVRE

>member
-1 MNFKPSTY
+1 MGFKPSTY

-44 YSKTSDLY
+44 HSKTSDLY

-138 KRVFLKDNYIK
+138 KRVFLKDNYIN

-173 HALFLYYGD
+173 HVLFLYYGD

-232 EVPYWDLYTNIY
+232 EVPYWALYTNIY
-244 VDECQDFS
+244 CDEVQDFS
-252 NIQLNFLKFIKRPKG
+252 NIQLNFLKFIKRTKG
-267 RYIFIGDY
+267 RYVFIGDF
-275 HQCQPAGTKI
+275 HQA
-285 SLIDGQTKNIEDL
+285 
-298 EYGDRIIEYATAR
+298 
-311 GDFMVSERYGRGP
+311 
-324 TGLRT
+324 
-329 DNSFRPAPEKN
+329 
-340 SGEFKG
+340 
-346 VSSKGNPKVFYEIID
+346 
-361 KQRFFTDHLI
+361 
-371 TIETEDG
+371 
-378 KKSSYTTNHN
+378 
-388 CLVKFNREKTKDS
+388 
-401 VCLYL
+401 
-406 MERYDGIFRIGIVH
+406 
-420 TYASQT
+420 
-426 SLGIKNRA
+426 
-434 RSEGFDRCW
+434 
-443 ILNIYD
+443 
-449 TQKDAWVAEQTY
+449 
-461 SLKYQ
+461 
-466 IPQIIFQ
+466 
-473 LDKISYNENDIEKI
+473 
-487 YSATGNIRAHA
+487 
-498 VALLN
+498 
-503 EFGRD
+503 
-508 INYPLWT
+508 
-515 RENLNS
+515 
-521 HTARDHCFITQA
+521 
-533 CNIIPNYMDALVFNR
+533 
-548 KENLKL
+548 
-554 RKNKNCGHYI
+554 
-564 GIYSQI
+564 
-570 TKVEHSYGFFP
+570 
-581 VYGIT
+581 
-586 TSVYHT
+586 
-592 YVADGIATHNSIYN
+592 IYN

-658 PMGFVKTIDKS
+658 PMGFVKTIDKN

-681 ISRKNKWVAEVVLD
+681 ISRKNKWIAEVVLD

-700 TPIFIEDKEMVGA
+700 TPIFIEDKEMVAA

>member
-44 YSKTSDLY
+44 HSKTSDLY
-52 IAFNASVVEEFKK
+52 IAFNASIVEEFKK

-138 KRVFLKDNYIK
+138 KRVFLKDNYVN

-173 HALFLYYGD
+173 HVLFLYYGD

-232 EVPYWDLYTNIY
+232 EVPYWALYTNIY
-244 VDECQDFS
+244 CDEVQDFS
-252 NIQLNFLKFIKRPKG
+252 NIQLNFLKFIKRTKG
-267 RYIFIGDY
+267 RYVFIGDF
-275 HQCQPAGTKI
+275 HQA
-285 SLIDGQTKNIEDL
+285 
-298 EYGDRIIEYATAR
+298 
-311 GDFMVSERYGRGP
+311 
-324 TGLRT
+324 
-329 DNSFRPAPEKN
+329 
-340 SGEFKG
+340 
-346 VSSKGNPKVFYEIID
+346 
-361 KQRFFTDHLI
+361 
-371 TIETEDG
+371 
-378 KKSSYTTNHN
+378 
-388 CLVKFNREKTKDS
+388 
-401 VCLYL
+401 
-406 MERYDGIFRIGIVH
+406 
-420 TYASQT
+420 
-426 SLGIKNRA
+426 
-434 RSEGFDRCW
+434 
-443 ILNIYD
+443 
-449 TQKDAWVAEQTY
+449 
-461 SLKYQ
+461 
-466 IPQIIFQ
+466 
-473 LDKISYNENDIEKI
+473 
-487 YSATGNIRAHA
+487 
-498 VALLN
+498 
-503 EFGRD
+503 
-508 INYPLWT
+508 
-515 RENLNS
+515 
-521 HTARDHCFITQA
+521 
-533 CNIIPNYMDALVFNR
+533 
-548 KENLKL
+548 
-554 RKNKNCGHYI
+554 
-564 GIYSQI
+564 
-570 TKVEHSYGFFP
+570 
-581 VYGIT
+581 
-586 TSVYHT
+586 
-592 YVADGIATHNSIYN
+592 IYN

-621 FAPVKTFDLPI
+621 FAPVETFDLPI

-658 PMGFVKTIDKS
+658 PLGFVKTIDKN

-681 ISRKNKWVAEVVLD
+681 ISRKNKWIAEVVLD

-723 TSVGTLE
+723 TSVGALK

-745 EIVSKNAR
+745 EIVSKNVR
-753 EGGHEEEHLEAVAEA
+753 EGGHEEERLEAVAET

-868 YLVKEPSKTTTTR
+868 YLVKEPSKTVTTR
-881 NTDYL
+881 NTDC
-886 LSDNYL
+886 YL

-913 TMSCF
+913 TMGCF

>member
-1 MNFKPSTY
+1 MGFKPSTY
-9 QQDIL
+9 QQNIL

-44 YSKTSDLY
+44 HSKTSDLY

-138 KRVFLKDNYIK
+138 KRGFLKDNYVN

-173 HALFLYYGD
+173 HVLFLYYGD

-207 FETQGVIDFTDMLW
+207 FETQGIIDFTDMLW

-232 EVPYWDLYTNIY
+232 EVPYWALYTNIY
-244 VDECQDFS
+244 CDEVQDFS
-252 NIQLNFLKFIKRPKG
+252 NIQLNFLKFIKRAKG
-267 RYIFIGDY
+267 RYVFIGDF
-275 HQCQPAGTKI
+275 HQA
-285 SLIDGQTKNIEDL
+285 
-298 EYGDRIIEYATAR
+298 
-311 GDFMVSERYGRGP
+311 
-324 TGLRT
+324 
-329 DNSFRPAPEKN
+329 
-340 SGEFKG
+340 
-346 VSSKGNPKVFYEIID
+346 
-361 KQRFFTDHLI
+361 
-371 TIETEDG
+371 
-378 KKSSYTTNHN
+378 
-388 CLVKFNREKTKDS
+388 
-401 VCLYL
+401 
-406 MERYDGIFRIGIVH
+406 
-420 TYASQT
+420 
-426 SLGIKNRA
+426 
-434 RSEGFDRCW
+434 
-443 ILNIYD
+443 
-449 TQKDAWVAEQTY
+449 
-461 SLKYQ
+461 
-466 IPQIIFQ
+466 
-473 LDKISYNENDIEKI
+473 
-487 YSATGNIRAHA
+487 
-498 VALLN
+498 
-503 EFGRD
+503 
-508 INYPLWT
+508 
-515 RENLNS
+515 
-521 HTARDHCFITQA
+521 
-533 CNIIPNYMDALVFNR
+533 
-548 KENLKL
+548 
-554 RKNKNCGHYI
+554 
-564 GIYSQI
+564 
-570 TKVEHSYGFFP
+570 
-581 VYGIT
+581 
-586 TSVYHT
+586 
-592 YVADGIATHNSIYN
+592 IYN

-621 FAPVKTFDLPI
+621 FAPVETFDLPI

-658 PMGFVKTIDKS
+658 PLGFVKTIDKN

-681 ISRKNKWVAEVVLD
+681 ISRKNKWIAEVVLD

-700 TPIFIEDKEMVGA
+700 TPIFIEDKEMVVA

-745 EIVSKNAR
+745 EIVSKNVR
-753 EGGHEEEHLEAVAEA
+753 EGGHEEERLEAVAET

-787 NHASSDSVSKFS
+787 NHTPSDSVSKFS
-799 NFIDKLL
+799 DFVDKLL
-806 NTTPSPNC
+806 NTTPSPDC

-833 LNEAKINYDFRN
+833 LNEAKINFDFRN
-845 SKEQNIQEK
+845 SKEQNVQEK

-881 NTDYL
+881 NTGYL
-886 LSDNYL
+886 LSDKYL
-892 LPDNDVLKKR
+892 LPDNDVLKKS
-902 EQDFKKAIVRE
+902 EQDFKEAIVRE
-913 TMSCF
+913 IFKKG